1 MNEVFV
7 KLANMSVAAGWLIL
21 AVLVLRLLLKKAP
34 RWITCLL
41 WALVA
46 VRLVCPFSFLSPV
59 SAYQVAAPSAVQE
72 SGSVEYFQY
81 VHAGG
86 DKPSIQWDMADLR
99 PAEIAPVQQE
109 TAAADTSRTVTLYM
123 PPFVTIW
130 LAVGGALLL
139 YGLASTLR
147 LRYRV
152 REGMCLR
159 ENIWLCDAVTSPF
172 LLGILRPRIYLPSGM
187 DERQMDYVLAHEQAH
202 LHRGDQ
208 VWKPLGYLLLAVH
221 WFNPLVWVAYWLFC
235 RDIEAACDE
244 RVVRSMGVEDK
255 KAYSMALL
263 TCSQGRRMVL
273 ACPVAFGEVGVKSRI
288 KAVLHYKK
296 PSFWMVLAAVLV
308 CIVVAVCFLTD
319 PVGVRGQ
326 VTFGPQNADQRQTAL
341 SLSLDDAALDMVVY
355 NEWWDGG
362 QCFSTRQMV
371 VTRYDSS
378 LILRMEQQEQM
389 AGITT
394 ILETDGKNTAEC
406 IGHELY
412 GPPQEMRF
420 VTCDEGTRRSVK
432 AGDRMVLA
440 VLACDYGKGI
450 PSLDCRTLERKPELL
465 EQLDYAI
472 VLRAEFVESD
482 LTSREEILGQ
492 DTDSAHEYLLPSMKW
507 PIAVEI
513 EGIDDPGSVT
523 QDLDGFIKNNQ
534 WVTHPVEDTAEPE
547 LQSPYIVLHARSG
560 DVLYID
566 SSADYRMLWVT
577 QESGTATAY
586 SGDMTGDEI
595 IDALSGWAWRVK
607 KGISRSR
614 ELVPDAETFFTRFI
628 NGDFRGDIY
637 AAQEFGGDQ
646 MPFFTLMDMLTD
658 YVSSHTLTDE
668 QYRIL
673 MLNTDGLDGA
683 YASGYGYVLEQAYRR
698 DPAAYLR
705 VWSTLTYDQQKAIP
719 WGEENI
725 LPRPAELRWSA
736 DQNAMAYPYMT
747 VNGGGTVFYMEI
759 SDELAGRIA
768 QRVEE
773 NVKLGGFE
781 PPQFTNGWGSADHS
795 WTAER
800 AEVFVRLYDG
810 GSYGVYR
817 GDGGVWGLS
826 AEGNMVQADAEV
838 QELLGLIAQLTGWQ
852 TINGRGAFSDLTKA
866 ELIYNDRVLHTVT
879 DSDHLRQLQNLLQ
892 NGMQDTFA
900 AKTPMERVQLR
911 LTRGDGSQISV
922 LLDPDSPRIYLPPF
936 YYYEYNDYESTGTQ
950 PLLDALGLTA
960 WPAEVANEDSG
971 PWLTALLNEL
981 VPLPGADSA
990 E

>member
-46 VRLVCPFSFLSPV
+46 VRLVCPVSLQSPV
-59 SAYQVAAPSAVQE
+59 SAYQVATPAAVQD
-72 SGSVEYFQY
+72 SGGVTYFQY
-81 VHAGG
+81 VHTSG
-86 DKPSIQWDMADLR
+86 DKPSIQLDVETIR
-99 PAEIAPVQQE
+99 PAGITPVQQD
-109 TAAADTSRTVTLYM
+109 TAADTSHTVTRYM
-123 PPFVTIW
+123 PPYVMIW

-139 YGLASTLR
+139 YGLVSTLR

-152 REGMCLR
+152 REGMRLR

-187 DERQMDYVLAHEQAH
+187 DERQMDYVLAHEHAH
-202 LHRGDQ
+202 LRRGDHI
-208 VWKPLGYLLLAVH
+208 WKPLGYLLLAVH

-235 RDIEAACDE
+235 RDIETACDE

-296 PSFWMVLAAVLV
+296 PGFWIVLAAVLA

-319 PVGVRGQ
+319 PMGVRGQ
-326 VTFGPQNADQRQTAL
+326 VTYGPQDADRRQTEI

-378 LILRMEQQEQM
+378 LTLRMEQQEQM

-394 ILETDGKNTAEC
+394 VLEADGKNTAER

-450 PSLDCRTLERKPELL
+450 PSLDCRTLERQPELL
-465 EQLDYAI
+465 EQLDYAV
-472 VLRAEFVESD
+472 VLRAEFIKSD
-482 LTSREEILGQ
+482 FTPPEEILGQ
-492 DTDSAHEYLLPSMKW
+492 DTDSAHEIMLPVMNW
-507 PIAVEI
+507 PVDVEI
-513 EGIDDPGSVT
+513 KGIDDPGSVT
-523 QDLDGFIKNNQ
+523 QDFDSFIKNNK
-534 WVTHPVEDTAEPE
+534 WVVHPVEDTAAPE
-547 LQSPYIVLHARSG
+547 LQSPYIVLHGLYG
-560 DVLYID
+560 DALYID
-566 SSADYRMLWVT
+566 SSADYTMLWVR
-577 QESGTATAY
+577 QEYGASAY
-586 SGDMTGDEI
+586 SGDMTGREMVE
-595 IDALSGWAWRVK
+595 ALSGWAWRIK
-607 KGISRSR
+607 KGISRSK
-614 ELVPDAETFFTRFI
+614 ELVPDAETFFTRFV

-637 AAQEFGGDQ
+637 GAQEVDGGDQ
-646 MPFFTLMDMLTD
+646 MPFFTLMGMLKD
-658 YVSSHTLTDE
+658 YVNSHALTEE
-668 QYRIL
+668 QYRVL

-683 YASGYGYVLEQAYRR
+683 YSSGYSYVLEQAYRR
-698 DPAAYLR
+698 DPEAYLR

-719 WGEENI
+719 WGEEDI

-736 DQNAMAYPYMT
+736 DQNAMTYPYMT

-879 DSDHLRQLQNLLQ
+879 DSDHLQQLQNLLQ

-911 LTRGDGSQISV
+911 MTRSDGSQVSV
-922 LLDPDSPRIYLPPF
+922 LVDPDTPRIFLPPF
-936 YYYEYNDYESTGTQ
+936 YYYRYNDYESTGSL
-950 PLLDALGLTA
+950 PLLEALGLTE
-960 WPAEVANEDSG
+960 WPAEVANEDCG
-971 PWLTALLNEL
+971 PWLTALLNKL

-990 E
+990 G

>member
-46 VRLVCPFSFLSPV
+46 VRLVCPVSLQSPV
-59 SAYQVAAPSAVQE
+59 SAYQVATPAAVQD
-72 SGSVEYFQY
+72 SGGVTYFQY
-81 VHAGG
+81 VHTSG
-86 DKPSIQWDMADLR
+86 DKPSIQLDVETIR
-99 PAEIAPVQQE
+99 PAGITPVQQD
-109 TAAADTSRTVTLYM
+109 TAADTSHTVTRYM
-123 PPFVTIW
+123 PPYVMIW

-139 YGLASTLR
+139 YGLVSTLR

-152 REGMCLR
+152 REGMRLR

-187 DERQMDYVLAHEQAH
+187 DERQMDYVLAHEHAH
-202 LHRGDQ
+202 LRRGDHI
-208 VWKPLGYLLLAVH
+208 WKPLGYLLLAVH

-235 RDIEAACDE
+235 RDIETACDE

-296 PSFWMVLAAVLV
+296 PGFWIVLAAVLA

-319 PVGVRGQ
+319 PMGVRGQ
-326 VTFGPQNADQRQTAL
+326 VTYGPQDADRRQTEI
-341 SLSLDDAALDMVVY
+341 SLSLDDAALDMVIY
-355 NEWWDGG
+355 NDWWDSG
-362 QCFSTRQMV
+362 QCISTRQLTA
-371 VTRYDSS
+371 TRYDSS
-378 LILRMEQQEQM
+378 LTIRMEEQEQM

-394 ILETDGKNTAEC
+394 ILEADGGNAAERM
-406 IGHELY
+406 GHELY

-420 VTCDEGTRRSVK
+420 VTCDEGTRRSVQ
-432 AGDRMVLA
+432 AGDQVILA

-450 PSLDCRTLERKPELL
+450 PSLDCRTLERQPELL
-465 EQLDYAI
+465 EQLDYAV
-472 VLRAEFVESD
+472 VLRAEFIKSD
-482 LTSREEILGQ
+482 FTSPEEILGQ
-492 DTDSAHEYLLPSMKW
+492 DTDSAHEIMLPVMNW
-507 PIAVEI
+507 PVDVEI
-513 EGIDDPGSVT
+513 KGIDDPGSVT
-523 QDLDGFIKNNQ
+523 QDFDSFIKNNK
-534 WVTHPVEDTAEPE
+534 WVVHPVEDTAAPE
-547 LQSPYIVLHARSG
+547 LQSPYIVLHGLYG
-560 DVLYID
+560 DALYID
-566 SSADYRMLWVT
+566 SSADYTMLWVR
-577 QESGTATAY
+577 QEYGASAY
-586 SGDMTGDEI
+586 SGDMTGREMVE
-595 IDALSGWAWRVK
+595 ALSGWAWRIK
-607 KGISRSR
+607 KGISRSK
-614 ELVPDAETFFTRFI
+614 ELVPDAETFFTRFV

-637 AAQEFGGDQ
+637 GAQEVDGGDQ
-646 MPFFTLMDMLTD
+646 MPFFTLMGMLKD
-658 YVSSHTLTDE
+658 YVNSHALTDE
-668 QYRIL
+668 QYRVL

-683 YASGYGYVLEQAYRR
+683 YSSGYSYVLEQAYRR
-698 DPAAYLR
+698 DPEAYLR

-719 WGEENI
+719 WGEEDI

-736 DQNAMAYPYMT
+736 DQNAMTYPYMT

-911 LTRGDGSQISV
+911 MTRSDGSQVSV
-922 LLDPDSPRIYLPPF
+922 LVDPDTPRIFLPPF
-936 YYYEYNDYESTGTQ
+936 YYYRYNDYESTGSL
-950 PLLDALGLTA
+950 PLLEALGLTE
-960 WPAEVANEDSG
+960 WPAEVANEDCG
-971 PWLTALLNEL
+971 PWLTALLNKL

-990 E
+990 G

>member
-46 VRLVCPFSFLSPV
+46 VRLVCPVSLQSPV
-59 SAYQVAAPSAVQE
+59 SAYQVATPAAVQD
-72 SGSVEYFQY
+72 SGGVTYFQY
-81 VHAGG
+81 VHTSG
-86 DKPSIQWDMADLR
+86 DKPSIQLDVETIR
-99 PAEIAPVQQE
+99 PAGITPVQQD
-109 TAAADTSRTVTLYM
+109 TAADTSHTVTRYM
-123 PPFVTIW
+123 PPYVMIW

-139 YGLASTLR
+139 YGLVSTLR

-152 REGMCLR
+152 REGMRLR

-187 DERQMDYVLAHEQAH
+187 DERQMDYVLAHEHAH
-202 LHRGDQ
+202 LRRGDHI
-208 VWKPLGYLLLAVH
+208 WKPLGYLLLAVH

-235 RDIEAACDE
+235 RDIETACDE

-296 PSFWMVLAAVLV
+296 PGFWIVLAAVLA

-319 PVGVRGQ
+319 PMGVRGQ
-326 VTFGPQNADQRQTAL
+326 VTYGPQDADRRQTEI
-341 SLSLDDAALDMVVY
+341 SLSLDDAALDMVIY
-355 NEWWDGG
+355 NDWWDSG
-362 QCFSTRQMV
+362 QCISTRQLTA
-371 VTRYDSS
+371 TRYDSS
-378 LILRMEQQEQM
+378 LTIRMEEQEQM

-394 ILETDGKNTAEC
+394 VLEADGGNAAERM
-406 IGHELY
+406 GHELY

-420 VTCDEGTRRSVK
+420 VTCDEGTRRSVQ
-432 AGDRMVLA
+432 AGDQVILA

-450 PSLDCRTLERKPELL
+450 PSLDCRTLERQPELL
-465 EQLDYAI
+465 EQLDYAV
-472 VLRAEFVESD
+472 VLRAEFIKSD
-482 LTSREEILGQ
+482 FTSPEEILGQ
-492 DTDSAHEYLLPSMKW
+492 DTDSAHEIMLPVMNW
-507 PIAVEI
+507 PVDVEI
-513 EGIDDPGSVT
+513 KGIDDPGSVT
-523 QDLDGFIKNNQ
+523 QDFDSFIKNNK
-534 WVTHPVEDTAEPE
+534 WVMHPVEDTAAPE
-547 LQSPYIVLHARSG
+547 LQSPYIVLHGLYG
-560 DVLYID
+560 DALYID
-566 SSADYRMLWVT
+566 SSADYTMLWVR
-577 QESGTATAY
+577 QEYGASAY
-586 SGDMTGDEI
+586 SGDMTGREMVE
-595 IDALSGWAWRVK
+595 ALSGWAWRIK
-607 KGISRSR
+607 KGISRSK
-614 ELVPDAETFFTRFI
+614 ELVPDAETFFTRFV

-637 AAQEFGGDQ
+637 GAQEVDGGDQ
-646 MPFFTLMDMLTD
+646 MPFFTLMGMLKD
-658 YVSSHTLTDE
+658 YVNSHALTDE
-668 QYRIL
+668 QYRVL

-683 YASGYGYVLEQAYRR
+683 YSSGYSYVLEQAYRR
-698 DPAAYLR
+698 DPEAYLR

-719 WGEENI
+719 WGEEDI

-736 DQNAMAYPYMT
+736 DQNAMTYPYMT

-838 QELLGLIAQLTGWQ
+838 QDLLGLIAQLTGWQ

-911 LTRGDGSQISV
+911 MTRSDGSQVSV
-922 LLDPDSPRIYLPPF
+922 LVDPDTPRIFLPPF
-936 YYYEYNDYESTGTQ
+936 YYYRYNDYESTGSL
-950 PLLDALGLTA
+950 PLLEALGLTE
-960 WPAEVANEDSG
+960 WPAEVANEDCG
-971 PWLTALLNEL
+971 PWLTALLNKL

-990 E
+990 G

>member
-46 VRLVCPFSFLSPV
+46 VRLVCPVSLQSPV
-59 SAYQVAAPSAVQE
+59 SAYQVATPAAVQD
-72 SGSVEYFQY
+72 SGGVTYFQY
-81 VHAGG
+81 VHTSG
-86 DKPSIQWDMADLR
+86 DKPSIQLDVETIR
-99 PAEIAPVQQE
+99 PAGITPVQQD
-109 TAAADTSRTVTLYM
+109 TAADTFHIVTRYM
-123 PPFVTIW
+123 PPYVMIW

-139 YGLASTLR
+139 YGLVSTLR

-152 REGMCLR
+152 REGMRLR

-187 DERQMDYVLAHEQAH
+187 DERQMDYVLAHEHAH
-202 LHRGDQ
+202 LRRGDHI
-208 VWKPLGYLLLAVH
+208 WKPLGYLLLAVH

-235 RDIEAACDE
+235 RDIETACDE

-296 PSFWMVLAAVLV
+296 PGSWIVLAAVLA

-319 PVGVRGQ
+319 PMGVRGQ
-326 VTFGPQNADQRQTAL
+326 VTYGPQDADRRQTEI
-341 SLSLDDAALDMVVY
+341 SLSLDDAALDMVIY
-355 NEWWDGG
+355 NDWWDSG
-362 QCFSTRQMV
+362 QCISTRQMTA
-371 VTRYDSS
+371 TRYDSS
-378 LILRMEQQEQM
+378 LTIRMEEQEQM

-394 ILETDGKNTAEC
+394 VLEADGGNAAERM
-406 IGHELY
+406 GHELY

-420 VTCDEGTRRSVK
+420 VTCDEGTQRSVQ
-432 AGDRMVLA
+432 AGDQMVLA

-450 PSLDCRTLERKPELL
+450 PSLDCRTLERQPELL

-472 VLRAEFVESD
+472 VLRAEFIKSD
-482 LTSREEILGQ
+482 FTSPEEILGQ
-492 DTDSAHEYLLPSMKW
+492 DTDSAHEIMLPVMNW
-507 PIAVEI
+507 PVDVEI
-513 EGIDDPGSVT
+513 KGIDDPGSVT
-523 QDLDGFIKNNQ
+523 QDFDSFIKNNK
-534 WVTHPVEDTAEPE
+534 WVMHPVEDTAAPE
-547 LQSPYIVLHARSG
+547 LQSPYIVLHGLYG
-560 DVLYID
+560 DALYID
-566 SSADYRMLWVT
+566 SAADYTMLWVR
-577 QESGTATAY
+577 QEYGASAY
-586 SGDMTGDEI
+586 SGDMTGREMVE
-595 IDALSGWAWRVK
+595 ALSGWAWRIK
-607 KGISRSR
+607 KGISRSK
-614 ELVPDAETFFTRFI
+614 ELVPDAETFFTRFV

-637 AAQEFGGDQ
+637 GVQEVDGGDQ
-646 MPFFTLMDMLTD
+646 MPFFTLMSMLKD
-658 YVSSHTLTDE
+658 YVNSHALTDE
-668 QYRIL
+668 QYRVL

-683 YASGYGYVLEQAYRR
+683 YSSGYSYVLEQAYRR
-698 DPAAYLR
+698 DPEAYLR

-719 WGEENI
+719 WGEEDI

-736 DQNAMAYPYMT
+736 DQNAMTYPYMT
-747 VNGGGTVFYMEI
+747 VNGGGTVFYMEVP
-759 SDELAGRIA
+759 DELAARIA
-768 QRVEE
+768 QRLEE

-911 LTRGDGSQISV
+911 MTRSDGSQVSV
-922 LLDPDSPRIYLPPF
+922 LVDPDTPRIFLPPF
-936 YYYEYNDYESTGTQ
+936 YYYRYNDYESTGSL
-950 PLLDALGLTA
+950 PLLEALGLTE
-960 WPAEVANEDSG
+960 WPAEVANEDCG

-990 E
+990 G

>member
-46 VRLVCPFSFLSPV
+46 VRLVCPVSLQSPV
-59 SAYQVAAPSAVQE
+59 SAYQVATPAAVQD
-72 SGSVEYFQY
+72 SGGVTYFQY
-81 VHAGG
+81 IHTSG
-86 DKPSIQWDMADLR
+86 DKPSIQLDVETIR
-99 PAEIAPVQQE
+99 PAGITPVQQD
-109 TAAADTSRTVTLYM
+109 TAADTSHTVTRYM
-123 PPFVTIW
+123 PPYVIIW

-139 YGLASTLR
+139 YGLVSTLR

-152 REGMCLR
+152 REGMRLR

-187 DERQMDYVLAHEQAH
+187 DERQMDYVLAHEHAH
-202 LHRGDQ
+202 LRRGDHI
-208 VWKPLGYLLLAVH
+208 WKPLGYLLLAVH

-235 RDIEAACDE
+235 RDIETACDE

-296 PSFWMVLAAVLV
+296 PGFWIVLAAVLA

-319 PVGVRGQ
+319 PMGVRGQ
-326 VTFGPQNADQRQTAL
+326 VTYGPQDADRRQTEI
-341 SLSLDDAALDMVVY
+341 SLSLDDAALDMVIY
-355 NEWWDGG
+355 NDWWDSG
-362 QCFSTRQMV
+362 QCISTRQLTA
-371 VTRYDSS
+371 TRYDSS
-378 LILRMEQQEQM
+378 LTIRMEEQEQM

-394 ILETDGKNTAEC
+394 VLEADGGNAAERM
-406 IGHELY
+406 GHELY

-420 VTCDEGTRRSVK
+420 VTCDEGTRRSVQ
-432 AGDRMVLA
+432 AGDQVILA

-450 PSLDCRTLERKPELL
+450 PSLDCRTLERQPELL

-482 LTSREEILGQ
+482 LTSREEIVGQ
-492 DTDSAHEYLLPSMKW
+492 DTDSAHEYLLTSMKW

-523 QDLDGFIKNNQ
+523 QDFDSFIKNNK
-534 WVTHPVEDTAEPE
+534 WVVHPVEDTAAPE
-547 LQSPYIVLHARSG
+547 LQSPYIVLHGLYG
-560 DVLYID
+560 DALYID
-566 SSADYRMLWVT
+566 SSVDYTMLWVR
-577 QESGTATAY
+577 QEYGASAY
-586 SGDMTGDEI
+586 SGDMTGREMVE
-595 IDALSGWAWRVK
+595 ALSGWAWRIK
-607 KGISRSR
+607 KGISRSK
-614 ELVPDAETFFTRFI
+614 ELVPDAETFFTRFV

-637 AAQEFGGDQ
+637 GAQEVDGGDQ
-646 MPFFTLMDMLTD
+646 MPFFTLMGMLKD
-658 YVSSHTLTDE
+658 YVNSHALTEE
-668 QYRIL
+668 QYRVL

-683 YASGYGYVLEQAYRR
+683 YSSGYSYVLEQAYRR
-698 DPAAYLR
+698 DPEAYLR

-719 WGEENI
+719 WGEEDI

-736 DQNAMAYPYMT
+736 DQNAMTYPYMT

-911 LTRGDGSQISV
+911 MTRSDGSQVSV
-922 LLDPDSPRIYLPPF
+922 LVDPDTPRIFLPPF
-936 YYYEYNDYESTGTQ
+936 YYYRYNDYESTGSL
-950 PLLDALGLTA
+950 PLLEALGLTE
-960 WPAEVANEDSG
+960 WPAEVANEDCG

-990 E
+990 G

>member
-46 VRLVCPFSFLSPV
+46 VRLVCPVSLQSPV
-59 SAYQVAAPSAVQE
+59 SAYQVATPAAVQD
-72 SGSVEYFQY
+72 SGGVTYFQY
-81 VHAGG
+81 VHTSG

-99 PAEIAPVQQE
+99 PAGITTVQQD
-109 TAAADTSRTVTLYM
+109 TAADTSHTVTRYM
-123 PPFVTIW
+123 PPYVMIW

-139 YGLASTLR
+139 YGLVSTLR

-152 REGMCLR
+152 REGMRLR

-172 LLGILRPRIYLPSGM
+172 LLGILRPSIYLPSGM
-187 DERQMDYVLAHEQAH
+187 DERQMDYVLAHEHAH
-202 LHRGDQ
+202 LRRGDHI
-208 VWKPLGYLLLAVH
+208 WKPLGYLLLAVH

-235 RDIEAACDE
+235 RDIETACDE

-296 PSFWMVLAAVLV
+296 PGFWIVLAAVLA

-319 PVGVRGQ
+319 PMGVRGQ
-326 VTFGPQNADQRQTAL
+326 VTYGPQDADRRQTEI
-341 SLSLDDAALDMVVY
+341 SLSLDDAALDMVIY
-355 NEWWDGG
+355 NDWWDSG
-362 QCFSTRQMV
+362 QCISTRQLTA
-371 VTRYDSS
+371 TRYDSS
-378 LILRMEQQEQM
+378 LTIRMEEQEQM

-394 ILETDGKNTAEC
+394 VLEADGGNAAERM
-406 IGHELY
+406 GHELY

-420 VTCDEGTRRSVK
+420 VTCDEGTRRSVQ
-432 AGDRMVLA
+432 AGDQVILA

-450 PSLDCRTLERKPELL
+450 PSLDCRTLERQPELL
-465 EQLDYAI
+465 EQLDYAV
-472 VLRAEFVESD
+472 VLRAEFIKSD
-482 LTSREEILGQ
+482 FTSPEEILGQ
-492 DTDSAHEYLLPSMKW
+492 DTDSAHEIMLPVMNW
-507 PIAVEI
+507 PVDVEI
-513 EGIDDPGSVT
+513 KGIDDPGSVT
-523 QDLDGFIKNNQ
+523 QDFDSFIKNNK
-534 WVTHPVEDTAEPE
+534 WVMHPVEDTAAPE
-547 LQSPYIVLHARSG
+547 LQSPYIVLHGLYG

-566 SSADYRMLWVT
+566 SSADYTMLWVR
-577 QESGTATAY
+577 QEYGASAY
-586 SGDMTGDEI
+586 SGDMTGREMVE
-595 IDALSGWAWRVK
+595 ALSGWAWRIK
-607 KGISRSR
+607 KGISRSK
-614 ELVPDAETFFTRFI
+614 ELVPDAETFFTRFV

-637 AAQEFGGDQ
+637 GVQEVDGGDQ
-646 MPFFTLMDMLTD
+646 MPFFTLMGMLKD
-658 YVSSHTLTDE
+658 YVNSHALTEE
-668 QYRIL
+668 QYRVL

-683 YASGYGYVLEQAYRR
+683 YSSGYSYVLEQAYRR
-698 DPAAYLR
+698 DPEAYLR

-719 WGEENI
+719 WGEEDI

-736 DQNAMAYPYMT
+736 DQNAMTYPYMT

-911 LTRGDGSQISV
+911 MTRSDGSQVSV
-922 LLDPDSPRIYLPPF
+922 LVDPDTPRIFLPPF
-936 YYYEYNDYESTGTQ
+936 YYYRYNDYESTGSL
-950 PLLDALGLTA
+950 PLLEALGLTE
-960 WPAEVANEDSG
+960 WPAEVANEDCG
-971 PWLTALLNEL
+971 PWLTALLNKL

-990 E
+990 G

>member
-46 VRLVCPFSFLSPV
+46 VRLVCPVSLQSPV
-59 SAYQVAAPSAVQE
+59 SAYQVATPAAVQD
-72 SGSVEYFQY
+72 SGGVTYFQY
-81 VHAGG
+81 VHTSG
-86 DKPSIQWDMADLR
+86 DKPSIQLDVETIR
-99 PAEIAPVQQE
+99 PAGITPVQQD
-109 TAAADTSRTVTLYM
+109 TAADTSHTVTRYM
-123 PPFVTIW
+123 PPYVMIW

-139 YGLASTLR
+139 YGLVSTLR

-152 REGMCLR
+152 REGMRLR

-187 DERQMDYVLAHEQAH
+187 DERQMDYVLAHEHAH
-202 LHRGDQ
+202 LRRGDHI
-208 VWKPLGYLLLAVH
+208 WKPLGYLLLAVH

-235 RDIEAACDE
+235 RDIETACDE

-296 PSFWMVLAAVLV
+296 PGFWIVLAAVLA

-319 PVGVRGQ
+319 PMGVRGQ
-326 VTFGPQNADQRQTAL
+326 VTYGPQDADRRQTEI
-341 SLSLDDAALDMVVY
+341 SLSLDDAALDMVIY
-355 NEWWDGG
+355 NDWWDSG
-362 QCFSTRQMV
+362 QCISTRQLTA
-371 VTRYDSS
+371 TRYDSS
-378 LILRMEQQEQM
+378 LTIRMEEQEQM

-394 ILETDGKNTAEC
+394 VLEADGGNAAERM
-406 IGHELY
+406 GHELY

-420 VTCDEGTRRSVK
+420 VTCDEGTRRSVQ
-432 AGDRMVLA
+432 AGDQVILA

-450 PSLDCRTLERKPELL
+450 PSLDCRTLERQPELL
-465 EQLDYAI
+465 EQLDYAV
-472 VLRAEFVESD
+472 VLRAEFIKSD
-482 LTSREEILGQ
+482 FTSPEEILGQ
-492 DTDSAHEYLLPSMKW
+492 DTDSAHEIMLPVMNW
-507 PIAVEI
+507 PVDVEI
-513 EGIDDPGSVT
+513 KGIDDPGSVT
-523 QDLDGFIKNNQ
+523 QDFDSFIKNNK
-534 WVTHPVEDTAEPE
+534 WVMHPVEDTAAPE
-547 LQSPYIVLHARSG
+547 LQSPYIVLHGLYG
-560 DVLYID
+560 DALYID
-566 SSADYRMLWVT
+566 SSADYTMLWVR
-577 QESGTATAY
+577 QEYGASAY
-586 SGDMTGDEI
+586 SGDMTGREMVE
-595 IDALSGWAWRVK
+595 ALSGWAWRIK
-607 KGISRSR
+607 KGISRSK
-614 ELVPDAETFFTRFI
+614 ELVPDAETFFTRFV

-637 AAQEFGGDQ
+637 GAQEVDGGDQ
-646 MPFFTLMDMLTD
+646 MPFFTLMGMLKD
-658 YVSSHTLTDE
+658 YVNSHALTDE

-683 YASGYGYVLEQAYRR
+683 YSSGYSYVLEQAYRR
-698 DPAAYLR
+698 DPEAYLR

-719 WGEENI
+719 WGEEDI

-838 QELLGLIAQLTGWQ
+838 QDLLGLIAQLTGWQ

-911 LTRGDGSQISV
+911 MTRSDGSQVSV
-922 LLDPDSPRIYLPPF
+922 LVDPDTPRIFLPPF
-936 YYYEYNDYESTGTQ
+936 YYYRYNDYESTGAL
-950 PLLDALGLTA
+950 PLLEALGLTE
-960 WPAEVANEDSG
+960 WPAEVANEDCG
-971 PWLTALLNEL
+971 PWLTALLNKL

-990 E
+990 G

>member
-46 VRLVCPFSFLSPV
+46 VRLVCPASLQSPV
-59 SAYQVAAPSAVQE
+59 SAYQVATPAAVQD
-72 SGSVEYFQY
+72 SGGVTYFQY
-81 VHAGG
+81 VHTSG
-86 DKPSIQWDMADLR
+86 DKPSIQLDVETIR
-99 PAEIAPVQQE
+99 PAGITPVQQD
-109 TAAADTSRTVTLYM
+109 TAADTSHTVTRYM
-123 PPFVTIW
+123 PPYVMIW

-139 YGLASTLR
+139 YGLVSTLR

-152 REGMCLR
+152 REGMRLR

-187 DERQMDYVLAHEQAH
+187 DERQMDYVLAHEHAH
-202 LHRGDQ
+202 LRRGDHI
-208 VWKPLGYLLLAVH
+208 WKPLGYLLLAVH

-235 RDIEAACDE
+235 RDIETACDE

-296 PSFWMVLAAVLV
+296 PGFWIVLAAVLA

-319 PVGVRGQ
+319 PMGVRGQ
-326 VTFGPQNADQRQTAL
+326 VTYGPQDADRRQTEI

-378 LILRMEQQEQM
+378 LTLRMEQQEQM

-394 ILETDGKNTAEC
+394 ILETDGKNTAER

-420 VTCDEGTRRSVK
+420 VTCDEGTRRSVQ
-432 AGDRMVLA
+432 AGDQVILA

-482 LTSREEILGQ
+482 LTSREEIVGQ
-492 DTDSAHEYLLPSMKW
+492 DTDSAHEYLLTSMKW

-586 SGDMTGDEI
+586 SGDMTGREMVE
-595 IDALSGWAWRVK
+595 ALSGWAWRVK

-646 MPFFTLMDMLTD
+646 MPFFALMDMLKD
-658 YVSSHTLTDE
+658 YVNSHALTEE
-668 QYRIL
+668 QYRVL

-683 YASGYGYVLEQAYRR
+683 YSSGYSNVLEQAYRR
-698 DPAAYLR
+698 DPEAYLR

-736 DQNAMAYPYMT
+736 DQNAMTYPYMT

-911 LTRGDGSQISV
+911 MTRGDGSQVSV
-922 LLDPDSPRIYLPPF
+922 LVDPDTPRIFLPPF
-936 YYYEYNDYESTGTQ
+936 YYYRYNDYESTGSL
-950 PLLDALGLTA
+950 PLLEALGLTE
-960 WPAEVANEDSG
+960 WPAEVANEDCG
-971 PWLTALLNEL
+971 PWLTALLNKL

-990 E
+990 G

>member
-46 VRLVCPFSFLSPV
+46 VRLVCPVSLQSPV
-59 SAYQVAAPSAVQE
+59 SAYQVATPAAVQD
-72 SGSVEYFQY
+72 SGGVTYFQY
-81 VHAGG
+81 VHTSG
-86 DKPSIQWDMADLR
+86 DKPSIQLDVETIR
-99 PAEIAPVQQE
+99 PAGITPVQQD
-109 TAAADTSRTVTLYM
+109 TAADTSHTVTRYM
-123 PPFVTIW
+123 PPYVMIW

-139 YGLASTLR
+139 YGLVSTLR

-152 REGMCLR
+152 REGMRLR

-187 DERQMDYVLAHEQAH
+187 DERQMDYVLAHEHAH
-202 LHRGDQ
+202 LRRGDHI
-208 VWKPLGYLLLAVH
+208 WKPLGYLLLAVH

-235 RDIEAACDE
+235 RDIETACDE

-296 PSFWMVLAAVLV
+296 PGFWIVLAAVLA

-319 PVGVRGQ
+319 PMGVRGQ
-326 VTFGPQNADQRQTAL
+326 VTYGPQDADRRQTEI
-341 SLSLDDAALDMVVY
+341 SLSLDDAALDMVIY
-355 NEWWDGG
+355 NDWWDSG
-362 QCFSTRQMV
+362 QCISTRQLTA
-371 VTRYDSS
+371 TRYDSS
-378 LILRMEQQEQM
+378 LTIRMEEQEQM

-394 ILETDGKNTAEC
+394 VLEADGGNAAERM
-406 IGHELY
+406 GHELY

-420 VTCDEGTRRSVK
+420 VTCDEGTRRSVQ
-432 AGDRMVLA
+432 AGDQVILA

-450 PSLDCRTLERKPELL
+450 PSLDCRTLERQPELL
-465 EQLDYAI
+465 ELLDFAV
-472 VLRAEFVESD
+472 VLRAEFIKSD
-482 LTSREEILGQ
+482 FTSPEEILGQ
-492 DTDSAHEYLLPSMKW
+492 DTDSAHEIMLPVMNW
-507 PIAVEI
+507 PVDVEI
-513 EGIDDPGSVT
+513 KGIDDPGSVT
-523 QDLDGFIKNNQ
+523 QDFDSFIKNNK
-534 WVTHPVEDTAEPE
+534 WVMHPVEDTAAPE
-547 LQSPYIVLHARSG
+547 LQSPYIVLHGLYG
-560 DVLYID
+560 DALYID
-566 SSADYRMLWVT
+566 SSADYTMLWVR
-577 QESGTATAY
+577 QEYGASAY
-586 SGDMTGDEI
+586 SGDMTGREMVE
-595 IDALSGWAWRVK
+595 ALSGWAWRIK
-607 KGISRSR
+607 KGISRSK
-614 ELVPDAETFFTRFI
+614 ELVPDAETFFTRFV

-637 AAQEFGGDQ
+637 GAQEVDGGDQ
-646 MPFFTLMDMLTD
+646 MPFFTLMGMLKD
-658 YVSSHTLTDE
+658 YVNSHALTDE
-668 QYRIL
+668 QYRVL

-683 YASGYGYVLEQAYRR
+683 YSSGYSYVLEQAYRR
-698 DPAAYLR
+698 DPEAYLR

-719 WGEENI
+719 WGEEDI

-736 DQNAMAYPYMT
+736 DQNAMTYPYMT

-838 QELLGLIAQLTGWQ
+838 QDLLGLIAQLTGWQ

-911 LTRGDGSQISV
+911 MTRSDGSQVSV
-922 LLDPDSPRIYLPPF
+922 LVDPDTPRIFLPPF
-936 YYYEYNDYESTGTQ
+936 YYYRYNDYESTGSL
-950 PLLDALGLTA
+950 PLLEALGLTE
-960 WPAEVANEDSG
+960 WPAEVANEDCG
-971 PWLTALLNEL
+971 PWLTALLNKL

-990 E
+990 G

>member
-46 VRLVCPFSFLSPV
+46 VRLVCPVSLQSPV
-59 SAYQVAAPSAVQE
+59 SAYQVATPAAVQD
-72 SGSVEYFQY
+72 SGGVTYFQY
-81 VHAGG
+81 VHTSG
-86 DKPSIQWDMADLR
+86 DKPFIQLDVETIR
-99 PAEIAPVQQE
+99 PAGITPVQQD
-109 TAAADTSRTVTLYM
+109 TAADTSHTVTRYM
-123 PPFVTIW
+123 PPYVMIW

-139 YGLASTLR
+139 YGLVSTLR

-152 REGMCLR
+152 REGMRLR

-187 DERQMDYVLAHEQAH
+187 DERQMDYVLAHEHAH
-202 LHRGDQ
+202 LRRGDHI
-208 VWKPLGYLLLAVH
+208 WKPLGYLLLAVH

-235 RDIEAACDE
+235 RDIETACDE

-296 PSFWMVLAAVLV
+296 PGFWIVLAAVLA

-319 PVGVRGQ
+319 PMGVRGQ
-326 VTFGPQNADQRQTAL
+326 VTYGPQDADRRQTEI
-341 SLSLDDAALDMVVY
+341 SLSLDDAALDMVIY
-355 NEWWDGG
+355 NDWWDSG
-362 QCFSTRQMV
+362 QCISTRQLTA
-371 VTRYDSS
+371 TRYDSS
-378 LILRMEQQEQM
+378 LTIRMEEQEQM

-394 ILETDGKNTAEC
+394 VLEADGGNAAERM
-406 IGHELY
+406 GHELY

-420 VTCDEGTRRSVK
+420 VTCDEGTRRSVQ
-432 AGDRMVLA
+432 AGDQVILA

-450 PSLDCRTLERKPELL
+450 PSLDCRTLERQPELL
-465 EQLDYAI
+465 EQLDYAV
-472 VLRAEFVESD
+472 VLRAEFIKSD
-482 LTSREEILGQ
+482 FTSPEKILGQ
-492 DTDSAHEYLLPSMKW
+492 DTDSTHESMLPVMNW
-507 PIAVEI
+507 PVDVEI
-513 EGIDDPGSVT
+513 KGIDDPGSVT
-523 QDLDGFIKNNQ
+523 QDFDSFIKNNK
-534 WVTHPVEDTAEPE
+534 WVMHPVEDTAAPE
-547 LQSPYIVLHARSG
+547 LQSPYIVLHGLYG
-560 DVLYID
+560 DALYID
-566 SSADYRMLWVT
+566 SSADYTMLWVR
-577 QESGTATAY
+577 QEYGASAY
-586 SGDMTGDEI
+586 SGDMTGREMVE
-595 IDALSGWAWRVK
+595 ALSGWAWRIK
-607 KGISRSR
+607 KGISRSK
-614 ELVPDAETFFTRFI
+614 ELVPDAETFFTRFV

-637 AAQEFGGDQ
+637 GAQEVDGGDQ
-646 MPFFTLMDMLTD
+646 MPFFTLMGMLKD
-658 YVSSHTLTDE
+658 YVNSHALTEE
-668 QYRIL
+668 QYRVL

-683 YASGYGYVLEQAYRR
+683 YSSGYSYVLEQAYRR
-698 DPAAYLR
+698 DPEAYLR

-719 WGEENI
+719 WGEEDI

-736 DQNAMAYPYMT
+736 DQNAMTYPYMT

-911 LTRGDGSQISV
+911 MTRSDGSQVSV
-922 LLDPDSPRIYLPPF
+922 LVDPDTPRIFLPPF
-936 YYYEYNDYESTGTQ
+936 YYYRYNDYESTGSL
-950 PLLDALGLTA
+950 PLLEALGLTE
-960 WPAEVANEDSG
+960 WPAEVANEDCG
-971 PWLTALLNEL
+971 PWLTALLNKL

-990 E
+990 G

>member
-46 VRLVCPFSFLSPV
+46 VRLVCPVSLQSPV
-59 SAYQVAAPSAVQE
+59 SAYQVATPAAVQD
-72 SGSVEYFQY
+72 SGGVTYFQY
-81 VHAGG
+81 VHTSG
-86 DKPSIQWDMADLR
+86 DKPFIQLDVETIR
-99 PAEIAPVQQE
+99 PAGITPVQQD
-109 TAAADTSRTVTLYM
+109 TAADTSHTVTRYM
-123 PPFVTIW
+123 PPYVMIW

-139 YGLASTLR
+139 YGLVSTLR

-152 REGMCLR
+152 REGMRLR

-187 DERQMDYVLAHEQAH
+187 DERQMDYVLAHEHAH
-202 LHRGDQ
+202 LRRGDHI
-208 VWKPLGYLLLAVH
+208 WKPLGYLLLAVH

-235 RDIEAACDE
+235 RDIETACDE

-296 PSFWMVLAAVLV
+296 PGFWIVLAAVLA

-319 PVGVRGQ
+319 PMGVRGQ
-326 VTFGPQNADQRQTAL
+326 VTYGPQDADRRQTEI
-341 SLSLDDAALDMVVY
+341 SLSLDDAALDMVIY
-355 NEWWDGG
+355 NDWWDSG
-362 QCFSTRQMV
+362 QCISTRQLTA
-371 VTRYDSS
+371 TRYDSS
-378 LILRMEQQEQM
+378 LTIRMEEQEQM

-394 ILETDGKNTAEC
+394 VLEADGGNAAERM
-406 IGHELY
+406 GHELY

-420 VTCDEGTRRSVK
+420 VTCDEGTRRSVQ
-432 AGDRMVLA
+432 AGDQVILA

-450 PSLDCRTLERKPELL
+450 PSLDCRTLERQPELL
-465 EQLDYAI
+465 EQLDYAV
-472 VLRAEFVESD
+472 VLRAEFIKSD
-482 LTSREEILGQ
+482 FTSPEKILGQ
-492 DTDSAHEYLLPSMKW
+492 DTDSAHEIMLPVMNW
-507 PIAVEI
+507 PVDVEI
-513 EGIDDPGSVT
+513 KGIDDPGSVT
-523 QDLDGFIKNNQ
+523 QDFDSFIKNNK
-534 WVTHPVEDTAEPE
+534 WVMHPVENTAAPE
-547 LQSPYIVLHARSG
+547 LQSPYIVLHGLYG
-560 DVLYID
+560 DALYID
-566 SSADYRMLWVT
+566 SSADYTMLWVR
-577 QESGTATAY
+577 QEYGASAY
-586 SGDMTGDEI
+586 SGDMTGREMVE
-595 IDALSGWAWRVK
+595 ALSGWAWRIK
-607 KGISRSR
+607 KGISRSK
-614 ELVPDAETFFTRFI
+614 ELVPDAETFFTRFV

-637 AAQEFGGDQ
+637 GAQEVDGGDQ
-646 MPFFTLMDMLTD
+646 MPFFTLMGMLKD
-658 YVSSHTLTDE
+658 YVNSHALTEE
-668 QYRIL
+668 QYRVL

-683 YASGYGYVLEQAYRR
+683 YSSGYSYVLEQAYRR
-698 DPAAYLR
+698 DPEAYLR

-719 WGEENI
+719 WGEEDI

-736 DQNAMAYPYMT
+736 DQNAMTYPYMT

-911 LTRGDGSQISV
+911 MTRSDGSQVSV
-922 LLDPDSPRIYLPPF
+922 LVDPDTPRIFLPPF
-936 YYYEYNDYESTGTQ
+936 YYYRYNDYESTGSL
-950 PLLDALGLTA
+950 PLLEALGLTE
-960 WPAEVANEDSG
+960 WPAEVANEDCG
-971 PWLTALLNEL
+971 PWLTALLNKL

-990 E
+990 G

>member
-46 VRLVCPFSFLSPV
+46 VRLVCPFSFPSPV
-59 SAYQVAAPSAVQE
+59 SAYQVAAPAAVQD
-72 SGSVEYFQY
+72 SGGVEYFQY

-86 DKPSIQWDMADLR
+86 DKPSIQLDVETIR
-99 PAEIAPVQQE
+99 PAEITPAQQE
-109 TAAADTSRTVTLYM
+109 TAAVTSHTVIRYL
-123 PPFVTIW
+123 PPYVTIW

-139 YGLASTLR
+139 YGLVSTLR

-152 REGMCLR
+152 REGMRLR

-187 DERQMDYVLAHEQAH
+187 DERQMDYVLAHEHAH
-202 LHRGDQ
+202 LRRGDQ
-208 VWKPLGYLLLAVH
+208 LWKPLGYLLLAIH

-235 RDIEAACDE
+235 RDIETACDE

-296 PSFWMVLAAVLV
+296 PGFWIVLAAVLA

-319 PVGVRGQ
+319 PMGVSGEL
-326 VTFGPQNADQRQTAL
+326 TYGPQDADQRQTAL
-341 SLSLDDAALDMVVY
+341 SLALDDAALDMVIY

-362 QCFSTRQMV
+362 QCFSQQQLV
-371 VTRYDSS
+371 VNRYDSS
-378 LILRMEQQEQM
+378 LTIRMEEQEQM

-394 ILETDGKNTAEC
+394 VLEMDGRNGAER

-420 VTCDEGTRRSVK
+420 VTCAEGTRRSVQ
-432 AGDRMVLA
+432 AGDQMVLA
-440 VLACDYGKGI
+440 VLVCDYGKGI

-482 LTSREEILGQ
+482 LTSQEEILGQ
-492 DTDSAHEYLLPSMKW
+492 DTDSARQYLLPAMEW

-523 QDLDGFIKNNQ
+523 QDLDSFIKNNQ
-534 WVTHPVEDTAEPE
+534 WVMHPVGDTAAPE
-547 LQSPYIVLHARSG
+547 LQSPYIVLHARYG
-560 DVLYID
+560 GVLYID
-566 SSADYRMLWVT
+566 SSTDHRMLWVT
-577 QESGTATAY
+577 QEPGAATAY
-586 SGDMTGDEI
+586 SGDMTGREMVE
-595 IDALSGWAWRVK
+595 ALSGWAWQVK
-607 KGISRSR
+607 KGISRSK
-614 ELVPDAETFFTRFI
+614 ELVPDAATFYERFP
-628 NGDFRGDIY
+628 NGGFRWDIY
-637 AAQEFGGDQ
+637 TDGNDPMMLIDLLRRDVQSGDLTAERCR
-646 MPFFTLMDMLTD
+646 TLL
-658 YVSSHTLTDE
+658 
-668 QYRIL
+668 
-673 MLNTDGLDGA
+673 LNTAKLDGA
-683 YASGYGYVLEQAYRR
+683 YAEGYAAVLTEAYRK
-698 DPAAYLR
+698 DEAAYMQAWR
-705 VWSTLTYDQQKAIP
+705 GLTYQQQSAVP
-719 WGEENI
+719 ADLDGV

-736 DQNAMAYPYMT
+736 DQNAMTYPYMS

-759 SDELAGRIA
+759 PDELAARIA

-838 QELLGLIAQLTGWQ
+838 RELLGLIAQLTGWQ
-852 TINGRGAFSDLTKA
+852 TINGRETFSSLTKA
-866 ELIYNDRVLHTVT
+866 ELIYNGQVLHTVT

-911 LTRGDGSQISV
+911 MTRSDGSQVSV
-922 LLDPDSPRIYLPPF
+922 LVDPDTPRIFLPPF
-936 YYYEYNDYESTGTQ
+936 YYYRFNDYESTGAL
-950 PLLDALGLTA
+950 PLLETLGLTE
-960 WPAEVANEDSG
+960 WPAEVANEDCG
-971 PWLTALLNEL
+971 PWLTALLDEL

-990 E
+990 G

>member
-46 VRLVCPFSFLSPV
+46 VRLVCPVSLQSPV
-59 SAYQVAAPSAVQE
+59 SAYQVATPAAVQD
-72 SGSVEYFQY
+72 SGGVTYFQY
-81 VHAGG
+81 VHTSG

-99 PAEIAPVQQE
+99 PAGITTVQQD
-109 TAAADTSRTVTLYM
+109 TAADTSHTVTRYM
-123 PPFVTIW
+123 PPYVMIW

-139 YGLASTLR
+139 YGLVSTLR

-152 REGMCLR
+152 REGMRLR

-187 DERQMDYVLAHEQAH
+187 DERQMDYVLAHEHAH
-202 LHRGDQ
+202 LRRGDHI
-208 VWKPLGYLLLAVH
+208 WKPLGYLLLAVH

-235 RDIEAACDE
+235 RDIETACDE

-296 PSFWMVLAAVLV
+296 PGFWIVLAAVLA

-319 PVGVRGQ
+319 PMGVRGQ
-326 VTFGPQNADQRQTAL
+326 VTYGPQDADRRQTEI
-341 SLSLDDAALDMVVY
+341 SLSLDDAALDMVIY
-355 NEWWDGG
+355 NDWWDSG
-362 QCFSTRQMV
+362 QCISTRQLTA
-371 VTRYDSS
+371 TRYNSS
-378 LILRMEQQEQM
+378 LTIRMEEQEQM

-394 ILETDGKNTAEC
+394 ILEADGGNAAERM
-406 IGHELY
+406 GHELY

-420 VTCDEGTRRSVK
+420 VTCDEGTRRSVQ
-432 AGDRMVLA
+432 AGDQVILA

-450 PSLDCRTLERKPELL
+450 PSLDCRTLERQPELL
-465 EQLDYAI
+465 EQLDYAV
-472 VLRAEFVESD
+472 VLRAEFIKSD
-482 LTSREEILGQ
+482 FTSPEKILGQ
-492 DTDSAHEYLLPSMKW
+492 DTDSTHESMLPVMNW
-507 PIAVEI
+507 PVDVEI
-513 EGIDDPGSVT
+513 KGIDDPGSVT
-523 QDLDGFIKNNQ
+523 QDFDSFIKNNK
-534 WVTHPVEDTAEPE
+534 WVMHPVEDTAAPE
-547 LQSPYIVLHARSG
+547 LQSPYIVLHGLYG
-560 DVLYID
+560 DALYID
-566 SSADYRMLWVT
+566 SSADYTMLWVR
-577 QESGTATAY
+577 QEYGASAY
-586 SGDMTGDEI
+586 SGDMTGREMVE
-595 IDALSGWAWRVK
+595 ALSGWAWRIK
-607 KGISRSR
+607 KGISRSK
-614 ELVPDAETFFTRFI
+614 ELVPDAETFFTRFV

-637 AAQEFGGDQ
+637 GAQEVDGGDQ
-646 MPFFTLMDMLTD
+646 MPFFTLMGMLKD
-658 YVSSHTLTDE
+658 YVNSHALTEE
-668 QYRIL
+668 QYRVL

-683 YASGYGYVLEQAYRR
+683 YSSGYSYVLEQAYRR
-698 DPAAYLR
+698 DPEAYLR

-719 WGEENI
+719 WGEEDI

-736 DQNAMAYPYMT
+736 DQNAMTYPYMT

-838 QELLGLIAQLTGWQ
+838 QDLLGLIAQLTGWQ

-911 LTRGDGSQISV
+911 MTRSDGSQVSV
-922 LLDPDSPRIYLPPF
+922 LVDPDTPRIFLPPF
-936 YYYEYNDYESTGTQ
+936 YYYRYNDYESTGSL
-950 PLLDALGLTA
+950 PLLEALGLTE
-960 WPAEVANEDSG
+960 WPAEVANEDCG
-971 PWLTALLNEL
+971 PWLTALLNKL

-990 E
+990 G

>member
-46 VRLVCPFSFLSPV
+46 VRLVCPVSLQSPV
-59 SAYQVAAPSAVQE
+59 SAYQVATPAAVQD
-72 SGSVEYFQY
+72 SGGVTYFQY
-81 VHAGG
+81 VHTSG
-86 DKPSIQWDMADLR
+86 DKPSIQLDVETIR
-99 PAEIAPVQQE
+99 PAGITPVQQD
-109 TAAADTSRTVTLYM
+109 TAADTSHTVTRYM
-123 PPFVTIW
+123 PPYVMIW

-152 REGMCLR
+152 REGMRLR

-187 DERQMDYVLAHEQAH
+187 GERQMDYVLAHEHAH
-202 LHRGDQ
+202 LRRGDHI
-208 VWKPLGYLLLAVH
+208 WKPLGYLLLAVH

-235 RDIEAACDE
+235 RDIETACDE

-296 PSFWMVLAAVLV
+296 PGFWIVLAAVLA

-319 PVGVRGQ
+319 PMGVRGQ
-326 VTFGPQNADQRQTAL
+326 VTYGPQDADRRQTEI
-341 SLSLDDAALDMVVY
+341 SLSLDDAALDMVIY
-355 NEWWDGG
+355 NDWWDSG
-362 QCFSTRQMV
+362 QCISTRQMTA
-371 VTRYDSS
+371 TRYDSS
-378 LILRMEQQEQM
+378 LTIRMEEQEQM
-389 AGITT
+389 TGITT
-394 ILETDGKNTAEC
+394 VLEADGGNAAERM
-406 IGHELY
+406 GHELY

-420 VTCDEGTRRSVK
+420 VTCDEGTRRSVQ
-432 AGDRMVLA
+432 AGDQMVLA

-450 PSLDCRTLERKPELL
+450 PSLDCRTLERQPELL

-472 VLRAEFVESD
+472 VLRAEFIKSD
-482 LTSREEILGQ
+482 FTSPEEILGQ
-492 DTDSAHEYLLPSMKW
+492 DTDSAHEIMLPVMNW
-507 PIAVEI
+507 PVDVEI
-513 EGIDDPGSVT
+513 KGIDDPGSVT
-523 QDLDGFIKNNQ
+523 QDFDSFIKNNK
-534 WVTHPVEDTAEPE
+534 WVMHPVEDTAAPE
-547 LQSPYIVLHARSG
+547 LQSPYIVLHGLYG
-560 DVLYID
+560 DALYID
-566 SSADYRMLWVT
+566 SSTDYTMLWVR
-577 QESGTATAY
+577 QEYGASAY
-586 SGDMTGDEI
+586 SGDMTGREMVE
-595 IDALSGWAWRVK
+595 ALSGWAWRIK
-607 KGISRSR
+607 KGISRSK
-614 ELVPDAETFFTRFI
+614 ELVPDAETFFTRFV

-637 AAQEFGGDQ
+637 GAQEVDGGDQ
-646 MPFFTLMDMLTD
+646 MPFFTLMGMLKD
-658 YVSSHTLTDE
+658 YVNSHALTDE
-668 QYRIL
+668 QYRVL

-683 YASGYGYVLEQAYRR
+683 YSSGYSYVLEQAYRR
-698 DPAAYLR
+698 DPEAYLR

-719 WGEENI
+719 WGEEDI

-736 DQNAMAYPYMT
+736 DQNAMTYPYMT
-747 VNGGGTVFYMEI
+747 VNGGGTVFYMEVP
-759 SDELAGRIA
+759 DELAARIA

-781 PPQFTNGWGSADHS
+781 PPQFTKGWGSADHS

-911 LTRGDGSQISV
+911 MTRSDGSQVSV
-922 LLDPDSPRIYLPPF
+922 LVDPDTPRIFLPPF
-936 YYYEYNDYESTGTQ
+936 YYYRYNDYESTGSL
-950 PLLDALGLTA
+950 PLLEALGLTE
-960 WPAEVANEDSG
+960 WPAEVANEDCG

-990 E
+990 G

>member
-46 VRLVCPFSFLSPV
+46 VRLVCPVSLQSPV
-59 SAYQVAAPSAVQE
+59 SAYQVATPAAVQD
-72 SGSVEYFQY
+72 SGGVTYFQY
-81 VHAGG
+81 VHTSG
-86 DKPSIQWDMADLR
+86 DKPSIQLDVETIR
-99 PAEIAPVQQE
+99 PAGITPVQQD
-109 TAAADTSRTVTLYM
+109 TAADTSHTVTRYM
-123 PPFVTIW
+123 PPYVMIW

-139 YGLASTLR
+139 YGLVSTLR

-152 REGMCLR
+152 REGMRLR

-187 DERQMDYVLAHEQAH
+187 DERQMDYVLAHEHAH
-202 LHRGDQ
+202 LRRGDHI
-208 VWKPLGYLLLAVH
+208 WKPLGYLLLAVH

-235 RDIEAACDE
+235 RDIETACDE

-296 PSFWMVLAAVLV
+296 PGFWIVLAAVLA

-319 PVGVRGQ
+319 PMGVRGQ
-326 VTFGPQNADQRQTAL
+326 VTYGPQDADRRQTEI
-341 SLSLDDAALDMVVY
+341 SLSLDDAALDMVIY
-355 NEWWDGG
+355 NDWWDSG
-362 QCFSTRQMV
+362 QCISTRQLTA
-371 VTRYDSS
+371 TRYNSS
-378 LILRMEQQEQM
+378 LTIRMEEQEQM

-394 ILETDGKNTAEC
+394 ILEADGGNAAERM
-406 IGHELY
+406 GHELY

-420 VTCDEGTRRSVK
+420 VTCDEGTRRSVQ
-432 AGDRMVLA
+432 AGDQVILA

-450 PSLDCRTLERKPELL
+450 PSLDCRTLERQPELL
-465 EQLDYAI
+465 EQLDYAV
-472 VLRAEFVESD
+472 VLRAEFIKSD
-482 LTSREEILGQ
+482 FTSPEEILGQ
-492 DTDSAHEYLLPSMKW
+492 DTDSAHEIMLPVMNW
-507 PIAVEI
+507 PVDVEI
-513 EGIDDPGSVT
+513 KGIDDPGSVT
-523 QDLDGFIKNNQ
+523 QDFDSFIKNNK
-534 WVTHPVEDTAEPE
+534 WVVHPVEDTAAPE
-547 LQSPYIVLHARSG
+547 LQSPYIVLHGLYG
-560 DVLYID
+560 DALYID
-566 SSADYRMLWVT
+566 SSADYTMLWVR
-577 QESGTATAY
+577 QEYGASAY
-586 SGDMTGDEI
+586 SGDMTGREMVE
-595 IDALSGWAWRVK
+595 ALSGWAWRIK
-607 KGISRSR
+607 KGISRSK
-614 ELVPDAETFFTRFI
+614 ELVPDAETFFTRFV

-637 AAQEFGGDQ
+637 GAQEVDGGDQ
-646 MPFFTLMDMLTD
+646 MPFFTLMGMLKD
-658 YVSSHTLTDE
+658 YVNSHALTEE
-668 QYRIL
+668 QYRVL

-683 YASGYGYVLEQAYRR
+683 YSSGYSYVLEQAYRR
-698 DPAAYLR
+698 DPEAYLR

-719 WGEENI
+719 WGEEDI

-736 DQNAMAYPYMT
+736 DQNAMTYPYMT

-852 TINGRGAFSDLTKA
+852 TINGRDAFSDLTKA

-911 LTRGDGSQISV
+911 MTRSDGSQVSV
-922 LLDPDSPRIYLPPF
+922 LVDPDTPRIFLPPF
-936 YYYEYNDYESTGTQ
+936 YYYRYNDYESTGSL
-950 PLLDALGLTA
+950 PLLEALGLTE
-960 WPAEVANEDSG
+960 WPAEVANEDCG
-971 PWLTALLNEL
+971 PWLTALLNKL

-990 E
+990 G

>member
-46 VRLVCPFSFLSPV
+46 VRLVCPVSLQSPV
-59 SAYQVAAPSAVQE
+59 SAYQVATPAAVQD
-72 SGSVEYFQY
+72 SGGVTYFQY
-81 VHAGG
+81 VHTSG
-86 DKPSIQWDMADLR
+86 DKPSIQLDVETIR
-99 PAEIAPVQQE
+99 PAGITPVQQD
-109 TAAADTSRTVTLYM
+109 TAADTSHTVTRYM
-123 PPFVTIW
+123 PPYVMIW

-139 YGLASTLR
+139 YGLVSTLR

-152 REGMCLR
+152 REGMRLR

-187 DERQMDYVLAHEQAH
+187 DERQMDYVLAHEHAH
-202 LHRGDQ
+202 LRRGDHI
-208 VWKPLGYLLLAVH
+208 WKPLGYLLLAVH

-235 RDIEAACDE
+235 RDIETACDE

-296 PSFWMVLAAVLV
+296 PGFWIVLAAVLA

-319 PVGVRGQ
+319 PMGVRGQ
-326 VTFGPQNADQRQTAL
+326 VTYGPQDADRRQTEI
-341 SLSLDDAALDMVVY
+341 SLSLDDAALDMVIY
-355 NEWWDGG
+355 NDWWDSG
-362 QCFSTRQMV
+362 QCISTRQLTA
-371 VTRYDSS
+371 TRYDSS
-378 LILRMEQQEQM
+378 LTIRMEEQEQM

-394 ILETDGKNTAEC
+394 VLEADGGNAAERMA
-406 IGHELY
+406 HELY

-420 VTCDEGTRRSVK
+420 VTCDEGTRRSVQ
-432 AGDRMVLA
+432 AGDQVILA

-450 PSLDCRTLERKPELL
+450 PSLDCRTLERQPELL
-465 EQLDYAI
+465 EQLDYAV
-472 VLRAEFVESD
+472 VLRAEFIKSD
-482 LTSREEILGQ
+482 FTSPEKILGQ
-492 DTDSAHEYLLPSMKW
+492 DTDSTHESMLPVMNW
-507 PIAVEI
+507 PVDVEI
-513 EGIDDPGSVT
+513 KGIDDPGSVT
-523 QDLDGFIKNNQ
+523 QDFDSFIKNNK
-534 WVTHPVEDTAEPE
+534 WVVHPVEDTAAPE
-547 LQSPYIVLHARSG
+547 LQSPYIVLHGLYG
-560 DVLYID
+560 DALYID
-566 SSADYRMLWVT
+566 SSADYTMLWVR
-577 QESGTATAY
+577 QEYGASAY
-586 SGDMTGDEI
+586 SGDMTGREMVE
-595 IDALSGWAWRVK
+595 ALSGWAWRIK
-607 KGISRSR
+607 KGISRSK
-614 ELVPDAETFFTRFI
+614 ELVPDAETFFTRFV

-637 AAQEFGGDQ
+637 GAQEVDGGDQ
-646 MPFFTLMDMLTD
+646 MPFFTLMGMLKD
-658 YVSSHTLTDE
+658 YVNSHALTEE
-668 QYRIL
+668 QYRVL

-683 YASGYGYVLEQAYRR
+683 YSSGYSYVLEQAYRR
-698 DPAAYLR
+698 DPEAYLR

-719 WGEENI
+719 WGEEDI

-736 DQNAMAYPYMT
+736 DQNAMTYPYMT

-838 QELLGLIAQLTGWQ
+838 QDLLGLIAQLTGWQ

-911 LTRGDGSQISV
+911 MTRSDGSQVSV
-922 LLDPDSPRIYLPPF
+922 LVDPDTPRIFLPPF
-936 YYYEYNDYESTGTQ
+936 YYYRYNDYESTGSL
-950 PLLDALGLTA
+950 PLLEALGLTE
-960 WPAEVANEDSG
+960 WPAEVANEDCG
-971 PWLTALLNEL
+971 PWLTALLNKL

-990 E
+990 G

>member
-46 VRLVCPFSFLSPV
+46 VRLVCPVSLQSPV
-59 SAYQVAAPSAVQE
+59 SAYQVATPAAVQD
-72 SGSVEYFQY
+72 SGGVTYFQY
-81 VHAGG
+81 VHTSG
-86 DKPSIQWDMADLR
+86 DKPSIQLDVETIR
-99 PAEIAPVQQE
+99 PAGITPVQQD
-109 TAAADTSRTVTLYM
+109 TAADTSHTVTRYM
-123 PPFVTIW
+123 PPYVMIW

-139 YGLASTLR
+139 YGLVSTLR

-152 REGMCLR
+152 REGMRLR

-187 DERQMDYVLAHEQAH
+187 DERQMDYVLAHEHAH
-202 LHRGDQ
+202 LRRGDHI
-208 VWKPLGYLLLAVH
+208 WKPLGYLLLAVH

-235 RDIEAACDE
+235 RDIETACDE

-296 PSFWMVLAAVLV
+296 PGFWIVLAAVLA

-319 PVGVRGQ
+319 PMGVRGQ
-326 VTFGPQNADQRQTAL
+326 VTYGPQDADRRQTEI
-341 SLSLDDAALDMVVY
+341 SLSLDDAALDMVIY
-355 NEWWDGG
+355 NDWWDSG
-362 QCFSTRQMV
+362 QCISTRQLTA
-371 VTRYDSS
+371 TRYNSS
-378 LILRMEQQEQM
+378 LTIRMEEQEQM

-394 ILETDGKNTAEC
+394 ILEADGGNAAERM
-406 IGHELY
+406 GHELY

-420 VTCDEGTRRSVK
+420 VTCDEGTRRSVQ
-432 AGDRMVLA
+432 AGDQVILA

-450 PSLDCRTLERKPELL
+450 PSLDCRTLERQPELL
-465 EQLDYAI
+465 EQLDYAV
-472 VLRAEFVESD
+472 VLRAEFIKSD
-482 LTSREEILGQ
+482 FTSPEKILGQ
-492 DTDSAHEYLLPSMKW
+492 DTDSTHESMLPVMNW
-507 PIAVEI
+507 PVDVEI
-513 EGIDDPGSVT
+513 KGIDDPGSVT
-523 QDLDGFIKNNQ
+523 QDFDSFIKNNK
-534 WVTHPVEDTAEPE
+534 WVMHPVEDTAAPE
-547 LQSPYIVLHARSG
+547 LQSPYIVLHGLYG
-560 DVLYID
+560 DALYID
-566 SSADYRMLWVT
+566 SSADYTMLWVR
-577 QESGTATAY
+577 QEYGASAY
-586 SGDMTGDEI
+586 SGDMTGREMVE
-595 IDALSGWAWRVK
+595 ALSGWAWRIK
-607 KGISRSR
+607 KGISRSK
-614 ELVPDAETFFTRFI
+614 ELVPDAETFFTRFV

-637 AAQEFGGDQ
+637 GAQEVDGGDQ
-646 MPFFTLMDMLTD
+646 MPFFTLMGMLKD
-658 YVSSHTLTDE
+658 YVNSHALTEE
-668 QYRIL
+668 QYRVL

-683 YASGYGYVLEQAYRR
+683 YSSGYSYVLEQAYRR
-698 DPAAYLR
+698 DPEAYLR

-719 WGEENI
+719 WGEEDI

-736 DQNAMAYPYMT
+736 DQNAMTYPYMT

-852 TINGRGAFSDLTKA
+852 TINGRDAFSDLTKA

-911 LTRGDGSQISV
+911 MTRSDGSQVSV
-922 LLDPDSPRIYLPPF
+922 LVDPDTPRIFLPPF
-936 YYYEYNDYESTGTQ
+936 YYYRYNDYESTGSL
-950 PLLDALGLTA
+950 PLLEALGLTE
-960 WPAEVANEDSG
+960 WPAEVANEDCG
-971 PWLTALLNEL
+971 PWLTALLNKL

-990 E
+990 G

>member
-46 VRLVCPFSFLSPV
+46 VRLVCPVSLQSPV
-59 SAYQVAAPSAVQE
+59 SAYQVATPAAVQD
-72 SGSVEYFQY
+72 SGGVTYFQY
-81 VHAGG
+81 VHTSG
-86 DKPSIQWDMADLR
+86 DKPSIQLDVETIR
-99 PAEIAPVQQE
+99 PAGITPVQQD
-109 TAAADTSRTVTLYM
+109 TAADTSHTVTRYM
-123 PPFVTIW
+123 PPYVMIW

-139 YGLASTLR
+139 YGLVSTLR

-152 REGMCLR
+152 REGMRLR

-187 DERQMDYVLAHEQAH
+187 DERQMDYVLAHEHAH
-202 LHRGDQ
+202 LRRGDHI
-208 VWKPLGYLLLAVH
+208 WKPLGYLLLAVH

-235 RDIEAACDE
+235 RDIETACDE

-296 PSFWMVLAAVLV
+296 PGFWIVLAAVLA

-319 PVGVRGQ
+319 PMGVRGQ
-326 VTFGPQNADQRQTAL
+326 VTYGPQDADRRQTEI
-341 SLSLDDAALDMVVY
+341 SLSLDDAALDMVIY
-355 NEWWDGG
+355 NDWWDSG
-362 QCFSTRQMV
+362 QCISTRQLTA
-371 VTRYDSS
+371 TRYDSS
-378 LILRMEQQEQM
+378 LTIRMEEQEQM

-394 ILETDGKNTAEC
+394 ILEADGGNAAERM
-406 IGHELY
+406 GHELY

-420 VTCDEGTRRSVK
+420 VTCDEGTRRSVQ
-432 AGDRMVLA
+432 AGDQVILA

-450 PSLDCRTLERKPELL
+450 PSLDCRTLERQPELL
-465 EQLDYAI
+465 EQLDYAV
-472 VLRAEFVESD
+472 VLRAEFIKSD
-482 LTSREEILGQ
+482 FTSPEEILGQ
-492 DTDSAHEYLLPSMKW
+492 DTDSAHEIMLPVMNW
-507 PIAVEI
+507 PVDVEI
-513 EGIDDPGSVT
+513 KGIDDPGSVT
-523 QDLDGFIKNNQ
+523 QDFDSFIKNNK
-534 WVTHPVEDTAEPE
+534 WVVHPVEDTAAPE
-547 LQSPYIVLHARSG
+547 LQSPYIVLHGLYG
-560 DVLYID
+560 DALYID
-566 SSADYRMLWVT
+566 SSADYTMLWVR
-577 QESGTATAY
+577 QEYGASAY
-586 SGDMTGDEI
+586 SGDMTGREMVE
-595 IDALSGWAWRVK
+595 ALSGWAWRIK
-607 KGISRSR
+607 KGISRSK
-614 ELVPDAETFFTRFI
+614 ELVPDAETFFTRFV

-637 AAQEFGGDQ
+637 GAQEVDGGDQ
-646 MPFFTLMDMLTD
+646 MPFFTLMGMLKD
-658 YVSSHTLTDE
+658 YVNSHALTDE
-668 QYRIL
+668 QYRVL

-683 YASGYGYVLEQAYRR
+683 YSSGYSYVLEQAYRR
-698 DPAAYLR
+698 DPEAYLR

-719 WGEENI
+719 WGEEDI

-736 DQNAMAYPYMT
+736 DQNAMTYPYMT

-838 QELLGLIAQLTGWQ
+838 QDLLGLIAQLTGWQ

-911 LTRGDGSQISV
+911 MTRSDGSQVSV
-922 LLDPDSPRIYLPPF
+922 LVDPDTPRIFLPPF
-936 YYYEYNDYESTGTQ
+936 YYYRYNDYESTGSL
-950 PLLDALGLTA
+950 PLLEALGLTE
-960 WPAEVANEDSG
+960 WPAEVANEDCG
-971 PWLTALLNEL
+971 PWLTALLNKL

-990 E
+990 G

>member
-46 VRLVCPFSFLSPV
+46 VRLVCPVSLQSPV
-59 SAYQVAAPSAVQE
+59 SAYQVATPAAVQD
-72 SGSVEYFQY
+72 SGGVTYFQY
-81 VHAGG
+81 VHTSG
-86 DKPSIQWDMADLR
+86 DKPSIQLDVETIR
-99 PAEIAPVQQE
+99 PAGITPVQQD
-109 TAAADTSRTVTLYM
+109 TAADTSHTVTRYM
-123 PPFVTIW
+123 PPYVMIW

-139 YGLASTLR
+139 YGLVSTLR

-152 REGMCLR
+152 REGMRLR

-187 DERQMDYVLAHEQAH
+187 DERQMDYVLAHEHAH
-202 LHRGDQ
+202 LRRGDHI
-208 VWKPLGYLLLAVH
+208 WKPLGYLLLAVH

-235 RDIEAACDE
+235 RDIETACDE

-296 PSFWMVLAAVLV
+296 PGFWIVLAAVLA

-319 PVGVRGQ
+319 PMGVRGQ
-326 VTFGPQNADQRQTAL
+326 VTYGPQDADRRQTEI
-341 SLSLDDAALDMVVY
+341 SLSLDDAALDMVIY
-355 NEWWDGG
+355 NDWWDSG
-362 QCFSTRQMV
+362 QCISTRQLTA
-371 VTRYDSS
+371 TRYDSS
-378 LILRMEQQEQM
+378 LTIRMEEQEQM

-394 ILETDGKNTAEC
+394 VLEADGGNAAERM
-406 IGHELY
+406 GHELY

-420 VTCDEGTRRSVK
+420 VTCDEGTRRSVQ
-432 AGDRMVLA
+432 AGDQVILA

-450 PSLDCRTLERKPELL
+450 PSLDCRTLERQPELL
-465 EQLDYAI
+465 EQLDYAV
-472 VLRAEFVESD
+472 VLRAEFIKSD
-482 LTSREEILGQ
+482 FTSPEEILGQ
-492 DTDSAHEYLLPSMKW
+492 DTDSTHEIMLPVMNW
-507 PIAVEI
+507 PVDVEI
-513 EGIDDPGSVT
+513 KGIDDPGSVT
-523 QDLDGFIKNNQ
+523 QDFDSFIKNNK
-534 WVTHPVEDTAEPE
+534 WVMHPVEDTAAPE
-547 LQSPYIVLHARSG
+547 LQSPYIVLHGLYG

-566 SSADYRMLWVT
+566 SSADYTMLWVR
-577 QESGTATAY
+577 QEYGASAY
-586 SGDMTGDEI
+586 SGDMTGREMVE
-595 IDALSGWAWRVK
+595 ALSGWAWRIK
-607 KGISRSR
+607 KGISRSK
-614 ELVPDAETFFTRFI
+614 ELVPDAETFFTRFV

-637 AAQEFGGDQ
+637 GVQEVDGGDQ
-646 MPFFTLMDMLTD
+646 MPFFTLMGMLKD
-658 YVSSHTLTDE
+658 YVNSHALTEE
-668 QYRIL
+668 QYRVL

-683 YASGYGYVLEQAYRR
+683 YSSGYSYVLEQAYRR
-698 DPAAYLR
+698 DPEAYLR

-719 WGEENI
+719 WGEEDI

-736 DQNAMAYPYMT
+736 DQNAMTYPYMT

-852 TINGRGAFSDLTKA
+852 TINGRDAFSDLTKA

-911 LTRGDGSQISV
+911 MTRSDGSQVSV
-922 LLDPDSPRIYLPPF
+922 LVDPDTPRIFLPPF
-936 YYYEYNDYESTGTQ
+936 YYYRYNDYESTGSL
-950 PLLDALGLTA
+950 PLLEALGLTE
-960 WPAEVANEDSG
+960 WPAEVANEDCG
-971 PWLTALLNEL
+971 PWLTALLNKL

-990 E
+990 G

>member
-46 VRLVCPFSFLSPV
+46 VRLVCPVSLQSPV
-59 SAYQVAAPSAVQE
+59 SAYQVATPAAVQD
-72 SGSVEYFQY
+72 SGGVTYFQY
-81 VHAGG
+81 VHTSG
-86 DKPSIQWDMADLR
+86 DKPSIQLDVETIR
-99 PAEIAPVQQE
+99 PAGITPVQQD
-109 TAAADTSRTVTLYM
+109 TAADTSHTVTRYM
-123 PPFVTIW
+123 PPYVMIW

-139 YGLASTLR
+139 YGLVSTLR

-152 REGMCLR
+152 REGMRLR

-187 DERQMDYVLAHEQAH
+187 DERQMDYVLAHEHAH
-202 LHRGDQ
+202 LRRGDHI
-208 VWKPLGYLLLAVH
+208 WKPLGYLLLAVH

-235 RDIEAACDE
+235 RDIETACDE

-296 PSFWMVLAAVLV
+296 PGFWIVLAAVLA

-319 PVGVRGQ
+319 PMGVRGQ
-326 VTFGPQNADQRQTAL
+326 VTYGPQDADRRQTEI
-341 SLSLDDAALDMVVY
+341 SLSLDDAALDMVIY
-355 NEWWDGG
+355 NDWWDSG
-362 QCFSTRQMV
+362 QCISTRQLTA
-371 VTRYDSS
+371 TRYDSS
-378 LILRMEQQEQM
+378 LTIRMEEQEQM

-394 ILETDGKNTAEC
+394 ILEADGGNAAERM
-406 IGHELY
+406 GHELY

-420 VTCDEGTRRSVK
+420 VTCDEGTRRSVQ
-432 AGDRMVLA
+432 AGDQVILA

-450 PSLDCRTLERKPELL
+450 PSLDCRTLERQPELL
-465 EQLDYAI
+465 EQLDYAV
-472 VLRAEFVESD
+472 VLRAEFIKSD
-482 LTSREEILGQ
+482 FTSPEEILGQ
-492 DTDSAHEYLLPSMKW
+492 DTDSAHEIMLPVMNW
-507 PIAVEI
+507 PVDVEI
-513 EGIDDPGSVT
+513 KGIDDPGSVT
-523 QDLDGFIKNNQ
+523 QDFDSFIKNNK
-534 WVTHPVEDTAEPE
+534 WVMHPVEDTAAPE
-547 LQSPYIVLHARSG
+547 LQSPYIVLHGLYG
-560 DVLYID
+560 DALYID
-566 SSADYRMLWVT
+566 SSADYTMLWVR
-577 QESGTATAY
+577 QEYGASAY
-586 SGDMTGDEI
+586 SGDMTGREMVE
-595 IDALSGWAWRVK
+595 ALSGWAWRIK
-607 KGISRSR
+607 KGISRSK
-614 ELVPDAETFFTRFI
+614 ELVPDAETFFTRFV

-637 AAQEFGGDQ
+637 GAQEVDGGDQ
-646 MPFFTLMDMLTD
+646 MPFFTLMGMLKD
-658 YVSSHTLTDE
+658 YVNSHALTDE
-668 QYRIL
+668 QYRVL

-683 YASGYGYVLEQAYRR
+683 YSSGYSYVLEQAYRR
-698 DPAAYLR
+698 DPEAYLR

-719 WGEENI
+719 WGEEDI

-838 QELLGLIAQLTGWQ
+838 QDLLGLIAQLTGWQ

-911 LTRGDGSQISV
+911 MTRSDGSQVSV
-922 LLDPDSPRIYLPPF
+922 LVDPDTPRIFLPPF
-936 YYYEYNDYESTGTQ
+936 YYYRYNDYESTGSL
-950 PLLDALGLTA
+950 PLLEALGLTE
-960 WPAEVANEDSG
+960 WPAEVANEDCG
-971 PWLTALLNEL
+971 PWLTALLNKL

-990 E
+990 G

>member
-46 VRLVCPFSFLSPV
+46 VRLVCPVSLQSPV
-59 SAYQVAAPSAVQE
+59 SAYQVATPAAVQD
-72 SGSVEYFQY
+72 SGGVTYFQY
-81 VHAGG
+81 VHTSG
-86 DKPSIQWDMADLR
+86 DKPSIQLDVETIR
-99 PAEIAPVQQE
+99 PAGITPVQQD
-109 TAAADTSRTVTLYM
+109 TAADTSHTVTRYM
-123 PPFVTIW
+123 PPYVMIW

-139 YGLASTLR
+139 YGLVSTLR

-152 REGMCLR
+152 REGMRLR

-187 DERQMDYVLAHEQAH
+187 DERQMDYVLAHEHAH
-202 LHRGDQ
+202 LRRGDHI
-208 VWKPLGYLLLAVH
+208 WKPLGYLLLAVH

-235 RDIEAACDE
+235 RDIETACDE

-296 PSFWMVLAAVLV
+296 PGFWIVLAAVLA

-319 PVGVRGQ
+319 PMGVRGQ
-326 VTFGPQNADQRQTAL
+326 VTYGPQDADRRQTEI
-341 SLSLDDAALDMVVY
+341 SLSLDDAALDMVIY
-355 NEWWDGG
+355 NDWWDSG
-362 QCFSTRQMV
+362 QCISTRQLTA
-371 VTRYDSS
+371 TRYDSS
-378 LILRMEQQEQM
+378 LTIRMEEQEQM

-394 ILETDGKNTAEC
+394 VLEADGGNAAERM
-406 IGHELY
+406 GHELY

-420 VTCDEGTRRSVK
+420 VTCDEGTRRSVQ
-432 AGDRMVLA
+432 AGDQVILA

-450 PSLDCRTLERKPELL
+450 PSLDCRTLERQPELL
-465 EQLDYAI
+465 EQLDYAV
-472 VLRAEFVESD
+472 VLRAEFIKSD
-482 LTSREEILGQ
+482 FTSPEEILGQ
-492 DTDSAHEYLLPSMKW
+492 DTDSTHEIMLPVMNW
-507 PIAVEI
+507 PVDVEI
-513 EGIDDPGSVT
+513 KGIDDPGSVT
-523 QDLDGFIKNNQ
+523 QDFDSFIKNNK
-534 WVTHPVEDTAEPE
+534 WVMHPVEDTAAPE
-547 LQSPYIVLHARSG
+547 LQSPYIVLHGLYG
-560 DVLYID
+560 DALYID
-566 SSADYRMLWVT
+566 SSADYTMLWVR
-577 QESGTATAY
+577 QEYGASAY
-586 SGDMTGDEI
+586 SGDMTGREMVE
-595 IDALSGWAWRVK
+595 ALSGWAWRIK
-607 KGISRSR
+607 KGISRSK
-614 ELVPDAETFFTRFI
+614 ELVPDAETFFTRFV

-637 AAQEFGGDQ
+637 GAQEVDGGDQ
-646 MPFFTLMDMLTD
+646 MPFFTLMGMLKD
-658 YVSSHTLTDE
+658 YVNSHALTEE
-668 QYRIL
+668 QYRVL

-683 YASGYGYVLEQAYRR
+683 YSSGYSYVLEQAYRR
-698 DPAAYLR
+698 DPEAYLR

-719 WGEENI
+719 WGEEDI

-736 DQNAMAYPYMT
+736 DQNAMTYPYMT

-911 LTRGDGSQISV
+911 MTRSDGSQVSV
-922 LLDPDSPRIYLPPF
+922 LVDPDTPRIFLPPF
-936 YYYEYNDYESTGTQ
+936 YYYRYNDYESTGSL
-950 PLLDALGLTA
+950 PLLEALGLTE
-960 WPAEVANEDSG
+960 WPAEVANEDCG
-971 PWLTALLNEL
+971 PWLTALLNKL

-990 E
+990 G

>member
-46 VRLVCPFSFLSPV
+46 VRLVCPVSLQSPV
-59 SAYQVAAPSAVQE
+59 SAYQVATPAAVQD
-72 SGSVEYFQY
+72 SGGVTYFQY
-81 VHAGG
+81 VHTSG

-99 PAEIAPVQQE
+99 PAGITTVQQD
-109 TAAADTSRTVTLYM
+109 TAADTSHTVTRYM
-123 PPFVTIW
+123 SPYVMIW

-139 YGLASTLR
+139 YGLVSTLR

-152 REGMCLR
+152 REGMRLR
-159 ENIWLCDAVTSPF
+159 ENNWLCDAVTSPF

-187 DERQMDYVLAHEQAH
+187 DERQMDYVLAHEHAH
-202 LHRGDQ
+202 LRRGDHI
-208 VWKPLGYLLLAVH
+208 WKPLGYLLLAVH

-235 RDIEAACDE
+235 RDIETACDE

-296 PSFWMVLAAVLV
+296 PGFWIVLAAVLA

-319 PVGVRGQ
+319 PMGVRGQ
-326 VTFGPQNADQRQTAL
+326 VTYGPQDADRRQTEI

-378 LILRMEQQEQM
+378 LTLRMEQQEQM

-394 ILETDGKNTAEC
+394 ILETDGKNTAER

-420 VTCDEGTRRSVK
+420 VTCDEGTRRSVQ
-432 AGDRMVLA
+432 AGDQVILA

-482 LTSREEILGQ
+482 LTSREEIVGQ
-492 DTDSAHEYLLPSMKW
+492 DTDSAHEYLLTSMKW

-534 WVTHPVEDTAEPE
+534 WVTYPVEDTAEPE

-566 SSADYRMLWVT
+566 SSADYTMLWVR
-577 QESGTATAY
+577 QEYGASAY
-586 SGDMTGDEI
+586 SGDMTGREMVE
-595 IDALSGWAWRVK
+595 ALSGWAWRIK
-607 KGISRSR
+607 KGISRSK
-614 ELVPDAETFFTRFI
+614 ELVPDAETFFTRFV

-637 AAQEFGGDQ
+637 GAQEVDGGDQ
-646 MPFFTLMDMLTD
+646 MPFFTLMGMLKD
-658 YVSSHTLTDE
+658 YVNSHALTEE
-668 QYRIL
+668 QYRVL

-683 YASGYGYVLEQAYRR
+683 YSSGYSYVLEQAYRR
-698 DPAAYLR
+698 DPEAYLR

-719 WGEENI
+719 WGEEDI

-911 LTRGDGSQISV
+911 MTRSDGSQVSV
-922 LLDPDSPRIYLPPF
+922 LVDPDTPRIFLPPF
-936 YYYEYNDYESTGTQ
+936 YYYRYNDYESTGSL
-950 PLLDALGLTA
+950 PLLEALGLTE
-960 WPAEVANEDSG
+960 WPAEVANEDCG
-971 PWLTALLNEL
+971 PWLTALLNKL

-990 E
+990 G

>member
-7 KLANMSVAAGWLIL
+7 KLANMSMAAGWLIL

-46 VRLVCPFSFLSPV
+46 VRLVCPFSFPSPV
-59 SAYQVAAPSAVQE
+59 SAYQVAAPAAVQE
-72 SGSVEYFQY
+72 SGGVEYFQY

-99 PAEIAPVQQE
+99 PAEITPVQQE
-109 TAAADTSRTVTLYM
+109 TAADTSRTVTLYM
-123 PPFVTIW
+123 PPFVTVW

-139 YGLASTLR
+139 YGLVSTLR
-147 LRYRV
+147 LRFRV
-152 REGMCLR
+152 REGMRLR

-187 DERQMDYVLAHEQAH
+187 DEGQMDYVLAHERAH
-202 LHRGDQ
+202 LRRGDHI
-208 VWKPLGYLLLAVH
+208 WKPLGYLLLAVH

-235 RDIEAACDE
+235 RDIETACDE

-296 PSFWMVLAAVLV
+296 PGFWILLAAVLA
-308 CIVVAVCFLTD
+308 CIAVAVCFLTD
-319 PVGVRGQ
+319 PMGVRGQ
-326 VTFGPQNADQRQTAL
+326 VTFGPQDADQRQTEVA
-341 SLSLDDAALDMVVY
+341 LSLDDAALDMVIY

-362 QCFSTRQMV
+362 QCLSTRQLTA
-371 VTRYDSS
+371 TRYDSS
-378 LILRMEQQEQM
+378 LTIRMEEQEQM

-394 ILETDGKNTAEC
+394 ILETDGGAGES

-420 VTCDEGTRRSVK
+420 ITCDESTRRSVK
-432 AGDRMVLA
+432 EGDQLVLA

-472 VLRAEFVESD
+472 VLRAEFIKSD
-482 LTSREEILGQ
+482 FTSPEEILGQ
-492 DTDSAHEYLLPSMKW
+492 DTDSAHEIMLPIINW
-507 PIAVEI
+507 PVEVEI

-523 QDLDGFIKNNQ
+523 QDFDSFVKNNK
-534 WVTHPVEDTAEPE
+534 WVMHTVEDTAAPE
-547 LQSPYIVLHARSG
+547 LQSPYIVIHARYG
-560 DVLYID
+560 GVLYID
-566 SSADYRMLWVT
+566 SSADNTILWVT
-577 QESGTATAY
+577 QEPGAATAY
-586 SGDMTGDEI
+586 SCDMTGREMVE
-595 IDALSGWAWRVK
+595 ALSGWAWRVK
-607 KGISRSR
+607 KGISRSK
-614 ELVPDAETFFTRFI
+614 ELVPDAETFFTRFV

-637 AAQEFGGDQ
+637 GAQGVDGGDQ
-646 MPFFTLMDMLTD
+646 MPFFTLMSMLKD
-658 YVSSHTLTDE
+658 YVNSHALTDE
-668 QYRIL
+668 QYRVL

-683 YASGYGYVLEQAYRR
+683 LTSSYGSVLEQAYQR
-698 DPAAYLR
+698 DPEAYLR

-719 WGEENI
+719 WGEEVS
-725 LPRPAELRWSA
+725 LPRPAEVRWSE
-736 DQNAMAYPYMT
+736 DQSSMTYPYMS

-759 SDELAGRIA
+759 PDDLAARIT

-773 NVKLGGFE
+773 NVKLGGFDS
-781 PPQFTNGWGSADHS
+781 PQFTNGWGSADHS

-838 QELLGLIAQLTGWQ
+838 QELLNLIAQLTGWQ
-852 TINGRGAFSDLTKA
+852 TINGREAFHDLTKA
-866 ELIYNDRVLHTVT
+866 ELIYNGKVLHTVT

-911 LTRGDGSQISV
+911 MTRSDGSQVSV
-922 LLDPDSPRIYLPPF
+922 LVDPDTPRIFLPPF
-936 YYYEYNDYESTGTQ
+936 YYYRYNDYESTGSL
-950 PLLDALGLTA
+950 PLLEALGLTE
-960 WPAEVANEDSG
+960 WPAEVANEDCG

-981 VPLPGADSA
+981 VPLPGADHA
-990 E
+990 G

>member
-46 VRLVCPFSFLSPV
+46 VRLVCPVSLQSPV
-59 SAYQVAAPSAVQE
+59 SAYQVATPAAVQD
-72 SGSVEYFQY
+72 SGGVTYFQY
-81 VHAGG
+81 VHTSG

-99 PAEIAPVQQE
+99 PAGITPVQQD
-109 TAAADTSRTVTLYM
+109 TAADTSHTVTRYM
-123 PPFVTIW
+123 PPYVMIW

-152 REGMCLR
+152 REGMRLR

-187 DERQMDYVLAHEQAH
+187 DERQMDYVLAHEHAH
-202 LHRGDQ
+202 LQRGDHI
-208 VWKPLGYLLLAVH
+208 WKPLGYLLLAVH

-235 RDIEAACDE
+235 RDIETACDE

-296 PSFWMVLAAVLV
+296 PGFWIVLAAVLA

-319 PVGVRGQ
+319 PMGVRGQ
-326 VTFGPQNADQRQTAL
+326 VTYGPQDADRRETEI
-341 SLSLDDAALDMVVY
+341 SLSLDDAALDMVIY
-355 NEWWDGG
+355 NDWWDSG
-362 QCFSTRQMV
+362 QCISTRQMTA
-371 VTRYDSS
+371 TRYDSS
-378 LILRMEQQEQM
+378 LTIRMEEQEQM
-389 AGITT
+389 TGITT
-394 ILETDGKNTAEC
+394 VLEADGGNAAERM
-406 IGHELY
+406 GHELY

-420 VTCDEGTRRSVK
+420 VTCDEGTRRSVQ
-432 AGDRMVLA
+432 AGDQVILA

-450 PSLDCRTLERKPELL
+450 PSLDCRTLERQPELL

-472 VLRAEFVESD
+472 VLRAEFIKSD
-482 LTSREEILGQ
+482 FTSPEEILGQ
-492 DTDSAHEYLLPSMKW
+492 DTDSTHEIMLPVMNW
-507 PIAVEI
+507 PVDVEI
-513 EGIDDPGSVT
+513 KGIDDPGSVT
-523 QDLDGFIKNNQ
+523 QDFDNFIKNNK
-534 WVTHPVEDTAEPE
+534 WVMHPVEDTAAPE
-547 LQSPYIVLHARSG
+547 LQSPYIVLRGLYG
-560 DVLYID
+560 DALYID
-566 SSADYRMLWVT
+566 SSADYTMLWVR
-577 QESGTATAY
+577 QEYGASAY
-586 SGDMTGDEI
+586 SGDMTGREMVE
-595 IDALSGWAWRVK
+595 ALSGWAWRIK
-607 KGISRSR
+607 KGISRSK
-614 ELVPDAETFFTRFI
+614 ELVPDAETFFTRFV

-637 AAQEFGGDQ
+637 GAQEVDGGDQ
-646 MPFFTLMDMLTD
+646 MPFFTLMGMLKD
-658 YVSSHTLTDE
+658 YVNSHALTDE
-668 QYRIL
+668 QYRVL

-683 YASGYGYVLEQAYRR
+683 YSSGYSYVLEQAYRR
-698 DPAAYLR
+698 DPQAYLR

-719 WGEENI
+719 WGEEDI

-736 DQNAMAYPYMT
+736 DQNAMTYPYMT

-759 SDELAGRIA
+759 PDEMAGRIA

-911 LTRGDGSQISV
+911 MTRSDGSQVSV
-922 LLDPDSPRIYLPPF
+922 LVDPDTPRIFLPPF
-936 YYYEYNDYESTGTQ
+936 YYYRYNDYESTGSL
-950 PLLDALGLTA
+950 PLLEALGLTE
-960 WPAEVANEDSG
+960 WPAEVANEDCG

-990 E
+990 G

>member
-46 VRLVCPFSFLSPV
+46 VRLVCPVSLQSPV
-59 SAYQVAAPSAVQE
+59 SAYQVATPAAVQD
-72 SGSVEYFQY
+72 SGGVTYFQY
-81 VHAGG
+81 VHASG
-86 DKPSIQWDMADLR
+86 DKPSIQLDVETIR
-99 PAEIAPVQQE
+99 PAGITPVQQD
-109 TAAADTSRTVTLYM
+109 TAADTSHTVTRYM
-123 PPFVTIW
+123 PPYVMIW

-139 YGLASTLR
+139 YGLVSTLR

-152 REGMCLR
+152 REGMRLR

-187 DERQMDYVLAHEQAH
+187 DERQMDYVLAHEHAH
-202 LHRGDQ
+202 LRRGDHI
-208 VWKPLGYLLLAVH
+208 WKPLGYLLLAVH

-235 RDIEAACDE
+235 RDIETACDE

-296 PSFWMVLAAVLV
+296 PGFWIVLAAVLA

-319 PVGVRGQ
+319 PMGVRGQ
-326 VTFGPQNADQRQTAL
+326 VTYGPQDADRRQTEI
-341 SLSLDDAALDMVVY
+341 SLSLDDAALDMVIY
-355 NEWWDGG
+355 NEWWDSG
-362 QCFSTRQMV
+362 QCISTRQLT

-378 LILRMEQQEQM
+378 LTIRMEEQEQM

-394 ILETDGKNTAEC
+394 ILEADGGNAAERM
-406 IGHELY
+406 GHELY

-420 VTCDEGTRRSVK
+420 VTCDEGTRRSVQ
-432 AGDRMVLA
+432 AGDQMVLA

-450 PSLDCRTLERKPELL
+450 PSLDCRTLERQPELL
-465 EQLDYAI
+465 EQLDYAV
-472 VLRAEFVESD
+472 VLRAEFIKSD
-482 LTSREEILGQ
+482 FTSPEEILGH
-492 DTDSAHEYLLPSMKW
+492 DTDNAQEIMLPVMNW
-507 PIAVEI
+507 PVDVEI
-513 EGIDDPGSVT
+513 KGIDDPGSVT
-523 QDLDGFIKNNQ
+523 QDFDSFIKNNK
-534 WVTHPVEDTAEPE
+534 WVMHPVEDTAAPE
-547 LQSPYIVLHARSG
+547 LQSPYIVLHGLYG
-560 DVLYID
+560 DALYID
-566 SSADYRMLWVT
+566 SSADYTMLWVR
-577 QESGTATAY
+577 QEYGASAY
-586 SGDMTGDEI
+586 SGDMTGREMVE
-595 IDALSGWAWRVK
+595 ALSGWAWRIK
-607 KGISRSR
+607 KGISRSK
-614 ELVPDAETFFTRFI
+614 ELVPDAETFFTRFV

-637 AAQEFGGDQ
+637 GAQEVDGGDQ
-646 MPFFTLMDMLTD
+646 MPFFTLMGMLKD
-658 YVSSHTLTDE
+658 YVNSHALTEE
-668 QYRIL
+668 QYRVL

-683 YASGYGYVLEQAYRR
+683 YSSGYSYVLEQAYRR
-698 DPAAYLR
+698 DPEAYLR

-719 WGEENI
+719 WGEEDI

-736 DQNAMAYPYMT
+736 DQNAMTYPYMT

-759 SDELAGRIA
+759 PDELAARIA

-911 LTRGDGSQISV
+911 MTRSDGSQVSV
-922 LLDPDSPRIYLPPF
+922 LVDPDTPRIFLPPF
-936 YYYEYNDYESTGTQ
+936 YYYRYNDYESTGAL
-950 PLLDALGLTA
+950 PLLEALGLTE
-960 WPAEVANEDSG
+960 WPAEVANEDCG
-971 PWLTALLNEL
+971 PWLTALLNKL

-990 E
+990 G

>member
-46 VRLVCPFSFLSPV
+46 VRLVCPFSFPSPV
-59 SAYQVAAPSAVQE
+59 SAYQVAAPAAVQD
-72 SGSVEYFQY
+72 SGGVEYFQY
-81 VHAGG
+81 VHTGG

-99 PAEIAPVQQE
+99 PAEITPVQQE
-109 TAAADTSRTVTLYM
+109 TAADASRTVTLYM
-123 PPFVTIW
+123 PPFVTVW

-139 YGLASTLR
+139 YGLVSTLR
-147 LRYRV
+147 LRFRV
-152 REGMCLR
+152 REGMRLR

-187 DERQMDYVLAHEQAH
+187 DEGQMDYVLAHERAH
-202 LHRGDQ
+202 LQRGDHI
-208 VWKPLGYLLLAVH
+208 WKPLGYLLLAVH

-235 RDIEAACDE
+235 RDIETACDE

-263 TCSQGRRMVL
+263 MCSQGRRMVL

-296 PSFWMVLAAVLV
+296 PGFWIVLAAVLA

-319 PVGVRGQ
+319 PVGVRGR
-326 VTFGPQNADQRQTAL
+326 VTFGPQDADRRQTEVA
-341 SLSLDDAALDMVVY
+341 LSLDDAALDMVIY

-362 QCFSTRQMV
+362 QCLSTQQLTA
-371 VTRYDSS
+371 TRYDSS
-378 LILRMEQQEQM
+378 LTIRMEEQEQM

-394 ILETDGKNTAEC
+394 ILETDGGAGES

-412 GPPQEMRF
+412 GLSQGMRF
-420 VTCDEGTRRSVK
+420 VTCAEGTRRSVK
-432 AGDRMVLA
+432 AGDQLVLA

-450 PSLDCRTLERKPELL
+450 PALDCRTLERKPELL
-465 EQLDYAI
+465 EQLDYAV

-482 LTSREEILGQ
+482 LTPPEEQ
-492 DTDSAHEYLLPSMKW
+492 DTTGSTDKTPLPAMNW

-523 QDLDGFIKNNQ
+523 QNFDRFIHDNQ
-534 WVTHPVEDTAEPE
+534 WTVQPVEDAAEPE
-547 LQSPYIVLHARSG
+547 PQSPYIVIYGRYA
-560 DVLYID
+560 DTLYID
-566 SSADYRMLWVT
+566 PTVDYMLWVT
-577 QESGTATAY
+577 QKPGTVFRI
-586 SGDMTGDEI
+586 SGDMTGEEMVET
-595 IDALSGWAWRVK
+595 LSGWAWRIK
-607 KGISRSR
+607 KGISRSE
-614 ELVPDAETFFTRFI
+614 ELVPDAETFFTRFV

-637 AAQEFGGDQ
+637 GAQEVDGGDQ
-646 MPFFTLMDMLTD
+646 MPFFTLMGMLTG
-658 YVSSHTLTDE
+658 YVNSHALTDE
-668 QYRIL
+668 QYRVL

-683 YASGYGYVLEQAYRR
+683 YSSGYSYVLEQAYRR
-698 DPAAYLR
+698 DPEAYLR

-719 WGEENI
+719 WGEEGI
-725 LPRPAELRWSA
+725 LPQPSAVRWSA
-736 DQNAMAYPYMT
+736 DQNAMTYPYMT

-759 SDELAGRIA
+759 PDELAARIA

-852 TINGRGAFSDLTKA
+852 TINGRETFHDLTKA

-911 LTRGDGSQISV
+911 MTRSDGSTVSV
-922 LLDPDSPRIYLPPF
+922 LVDPDTPRIFLPPF
-936 YYYEYNDYESTGTQ
+936 YYYRYNDYEATGTQ
-950 PLLDALGLTA
+950 PLLEALGLTE
-960 WPAEVANEDSG
+960 WPAEVANEDCG
-971 PWLTALLNEL
+971 TWLTALLDEL
-981 VPLPGADSA
+981 VPLPGADRA
-990 E
+990 G

>member
-34 RWITCLL
+34 QWITCLL

-46 VRLVCPFSFLSPV
+46 VRLVCPVSLQSPV
-59 SAYQVAAPSAVQE
+59 SAYQVATPAAVQD
-72 SGSVEYFQY
+72 SGGVTYFQY
-81 VHAGG
+81 VHTSG

-99 PAEIAPVQQE
+99 PAGITTVQQD
-109 TAAADTSRTVTLYM
+109 TAADTSHTVTRYM
-123 PPFVTIW
+123 SPYVMIW

-139 YGLASTLR
+139 YGLVSTLR

-152 REGMCLR
+152 REGMRLR

-187 DERQMDYVLAHEQAH
+187 DERQMDYVLAHEHAH
-202 LHRGDQ
+202 LRRGDHI
-208 VWKPLGYLLLAVH
+208 WKPLGYLLLAVH

-235 RDIEAACDE
+235 RDIETACDE

-296 PSFWMVLAAVLV
+296 PGFWIVLAAVLA

-319 PVGVRGQ
+319 PMGVRGQ
-326 VTFGPQNADQRQTAL
+326 VTYGPQDADRRQTEI

-378 LILRMEQQEQM
+378 LTLRMEQQEQM

-394 ILETDGKNTAEC
+394 ILETDGKNTAER

-420 VTCDEGTRRSVK
+420 VTCDEGTRRSVQ
-432 AGDRMVLA
+432 AGDQVILA

-482 LTSREEILGQ
+482 LTSREEIVGQ
-492 DTDSAHEYLLPSMKW
+492 DTDSAHEYLLTSMKW

-566 SSADYRMLWVT
+566 SSADYTMLWVR
-577 QESGTATAY
+577 QEYGASAY
-586 SGDMTGDEI
+586 SGDMTGREMVE
-595 IDALSGWAWRVK
+595 ALSGWAWRIK
-607 KGISRSR
+607 KGISRSK
-614 ELVPDAETFFTRFI
+614 ELVPDAETFFTRFV

-637 AAQEFGGDQ
+637 GAQEVDGGDQ
-646 MPFFTLMDMLTD
+646 MPFFTLMGMLKD
-658 YVSSHTLTDE
+658 YVNSHALTEE
-668 QYRIL
+668 QYRVL

-683 YASGYGYVLEQAYRR
+683 YSSGYSYVLEQAYRR
-698 DPAAYLR
+698 DPEAYLR

-719 WGEENI
+719 WGEEDI

-911 LTRGDGSQISV
+911 MTRSDGSQVSV
-922 LLDPDSPRIYLPPF
+922 LVDPDTPRIFLPPF
-936 YYYEYNDYESTGTQ
+936 YYYRYNDYESTGSL
-950 PLLDALGLTA
+950 PLLEALGLTE
-960 WPAEVANEDSG
+960 WPAEVANEDCG
-971 PWLTALLNEL
+971 PWLTALLNKL

-990 E
+990 G

>member
-46 VRLVCPFSFLSPV
+46 VRLVCPASLQSPV
-59 SAYQVAAPSAVQE
+59 SAYQVATPAAVQD
-72 SGSVEYFQY
+72 SGGVTYFQY
-81 VHAGG
+81 VHTSG
-86 DKPSIQWDMADLR
+86 DKPSIQLDVETIR
-99 PAEIAPVQQE
+99 PAGITPVQQD
-109 TAAADTSRTVTLYM
+109 TAADTSHTVTRYM
-123 PPFVTIW
+123 PPYVMIW

-139 YGLASTLR
+139 YGLVSTLR

-152 REGMCLR
+152 REGMRLR

-187 DERQMDYVLAHEQAH
+187 DERQMDYVLAHEHAH
-202 LHRGDQ
+202 LRRGDHI
-208 VWKPLGYLLLAVH
+208 WKPLGYLLLAVH

-235 RDIEAACDE
+235 RDIETACDE

-296 PSFWMVLAAVLV
+296 PGFWIVLAAVLA

-319 PVGVRGQ
+319 PMGVRGQ
-326 VTFGPQNADQRQTAL
+326 VTYGLQDADRRQTEI

-378 LILRMEQQEQM
+378 LTIRMEEQEQM

-394 ILETDGKNTAEC
+394 VLEADGGNAAERM
-406 IGHELY
+406 GHELY

-420 VTCDEGTRRSVK
+420 VTCDEGTRRSVQ
-432 AGDRMVLA
+432 AGDQVILA

-450 PSLDCRTLERKPELL
+450 PSLDCRTLERQPELL
-465 EQLDYAI
+465 EQLDYAV

-482 LTSREEILGQ
+482 LTSREEIVGQ
-492 DTDSAHEYLLPSMKW
+492 DTDSAHEYLLTSMKW

-586 SGDMTGDEI
+586 SGDMTGREMVE
-595 IDALSGWAWRVK
+595 ALSGWAWRVK

-646 MPFFTLMDMLTD
+646 MPFFALMDMLKD
-658 YVSSHTLTDE
+658 YVNSHALTEE
-668 QYRIL
+668 QYRVL

-683 YASGYGYVLEQAYRR
+683 YSSGYSYVLEQAYRR
-698 DPAAYLR
+698 DPEAYLR

-838 QELLGLIAQLTGWQ
+838 QDLLGLIAQLTGWQ

-911 LTRGDGSQISV
+911 MTRSDGSQVSV
-922 LLDPDSPRIYLPPF
+922 LVDPDTPRIFLPPF
-936 YYYEYNDYESTGTQ
+936 YYYRYNDYESTGSL
-950 PLLDALGLTA
+950 PLLEALGLTE
-960 WPAEVANEDSG
+960 WPAEVANEDCG
-971 PWLTALLNEL
+971 PWLTALLNKL

-990 E
+990 G

>member
-46 VRLVCPFSFLSPV
+46 VRLVCPVSLQSPV
-59 SAYQVAAPSAVQE
+59 SAYQVATPAAVQD
-72 SGSVEYFQY
+72 SGGVTYFQY
-81 VHAGG
+81 VHTSG
-86 DKPSIQWDMADLR
+86 DKPSIQLDVETIR
-99 PAEIAPVQQE
+99 PAGITPVQQD
-109 TAAADTSRTVTLYM
+109 TAADTSHTVTRYM
-123 PPFVTIW
+123 PPYVMIW

-139 YGLASTLR
+139 YGLVSTLR

-152 REGMCLR
+152 REGMRLR

-187 DERQMDYVLAHEQAH
+187 DERQMDYVLAHEHAH
-202 LHRGDQ
+202 LRRGDHI
-208 VWKPLGYLLLAVH
+208 WKPLGYLLLAVH

-235 RDIEAACDE
+235 RDIETACDE

-296 PSFWMVLAAVLV
+296 PGFWIVLAAVLA

-319 PVGVRGQ
+319 PMGVRGQ
-326 VTFGPQNADQRQTAL
+326 VTYGPQDADRRQTEI
-341 SLSLDDAALDMVVY
+341 SLSLDDAALDMVIY
-355 NEWWDGG
+355 NDWWDSG
-362 QCFSTRQMV
+362 QCISTRQLTA
-371 VTRYDSS
+371 TRYDSS
-378 LILRMEQQEQM
+378 LTIRMEEQEQM

-394 ILETDGKNTAEC
+394 VLEADGGNAAERM
-406 IGHELY
+406 GHELY

-420 VTCDEGTRRSVK
+420 VTCDEGTRRSVQ
-432 AGDRMVLA
+432 AGDQVILA

-450 PSLDCRTLERKPELL
+450 PSLDCRTLERQPELL
-465 EQLDYAI
+465 EQLDYAV
-472 VLRAEFVESD
+472 VLRAEFIKSD
-482 LTSREEILGQ
+482 FTSPEEILGQ
-492 DTDSAHEYLLPSMKW
+492 DTDSAHEIMLPVMNW
-507 PIAVEI
+507 PVDVEI
-513 EGIDDPGSVT
+513 KGIDDPGSVT
-523 QDLDGFIKNNQ
+523 QDFDSFIKNNK
-534 WVTHPVEDTAEPE
+534 WVVHPVEDTAAPE
-547 LQSPYIVLHARSG
+547 LQSPYIVLHGLYG
-560 DVLYID
+560 DALYID
-566 SSADYRMLWVT
+566 SSADYTMLWVR
-577 QESGTATAY
+577 QEYGASAY
-586 SGDMTGDEI
+586 SGDMTGREMVE
-595 IDALSGWAWRVK
+595 ALSGWAWRIK
-607 KGISRSR
+607 KGISRSK
-614 ELVPDAETFFTRFI
+614 ELVPDAETFFTRFV

-637 AAQEFGGDQ
+637 GAQEVDGGDQ
-646 MPFFTLMDMLTD
+646 MPFFALMGMLKD
-658 YVSSHTLTDE
+658 YVNSHALTDE
-668 QYRIL
+668 QYRVL

-683 YASGYGYVLEQAYRR
+683 YSSGYSYVLEQAYRR
-698 DPAAYLR
+698 DPEAYLR

-719 WGEENI
+719 WGEEDI

-838 QELLGLIAQLTGWQ
+838 QDLLGLIAQLTGWQ

-879 DSDHLRQLQNLLQ
+879 DSDHLWQLQNLLQ

-911 LTRGDGSQISV
+911 MTRSDGSQVSV
-922 LLDPDSPRIYLPPF
+922 LVDPDTPRIFLPPF
-936 YYYEYNDYESTGTQ
+936 YYYRYNDYESTGSL
-950 PLLDALGLTA
+950 PLLEALGLTE
-960 WPAEVANEDSG
+960 WPAEVANEDCG
-971 PWLTALLNEL
+971 PWLTALLNKL

-990 E
+990 G

>member
-46 VRLVCPFSFLSPV
+46 VRLVCPVSLQSPV
-59 SAYQVAAPSAVQE
+59 SAYQVATPAAVQD
-72 SGSVEYFQY
+72 SGGVTYFQY
-81 VHAGG
+81 VHTSG

-99 PAEIAPVQQE
+99 PAGITPVQQD
-109 TAAADTSRTVTLYM
+109 TAADTSHTVTRYM
-123 PPFVTIW
+123 PPYVMIW

-152 REGMCLR
+152 REGMRLR

-187 DERQMDYVLAHEQAH
+187 DERQMDYVLAHEHAH
-202 LHRGDQ
+202 LRRGDHI
-208 VWKPLGYLLLAVH
+208 WKPLGYLLLAVH

-235 RDIEAACDE
+235 RDIETACDE

-296 PSFWMVLAAVLV
+296 PGFWIVLAAVLA

-319 PVGVRGQ
+319 PMGVRGQ
-326 VTFGPQNADQRQTAL
+326 VTYGPQDADRRETEI
-341 SLSLDDAALDMVVY
+341 SLSLDDAALDMVIY
-355 NEWWDGG
+355 NDWWDSG
-362 QCFSTRQMV
+362 QCISTRQLTA
-371 VTRYDSS
+371 TRYDSS
-378 LILRMEQQEQM
+378 LTIRMEEQEQM

-394 ILETDGKNTAEC
+394 ILEADGGNAAERM
-406 IGHELY
+406 GHELY

-420 VTCDEGTRRSVK
+420 VTCDEGTRRSVQ
-432 AGDRMVLA
+432 AGDQVILA

-450 PSLDCRTLERKPELL
+450 PSLDCRTLERQPELL

-472 VLRAEFVESD
+472 VLRAEFIKSD
-482 LTSREEILGQ
+482 FTSPEEILGQ
-492 DTDSAHEYLLPSMKW
+492 DTDSTHEIMLPVMNW
-507 PIAVEI
+507 PVDVEI
-513 EGIDDPGSVT
+513 KGIDDPGSVT
-523 QDLDGFIKNNQ
+523 QDFDNFIKNNK
-534 WVTHPVEDTAEPE
+534 WVMHPVEDTAAPE
-547 LQSPYIVLHARSG
+547 LQSPYIVLRGLYG
-560 DVLYID
+560 DALYID
-566 SSADYRMLWVT
+566 SSADYTMLWVR
-577 QESGTATAY
+577 QEYGASAY
-586 SGDMTGDEI
+586 SGDMTGREMVE
-595 IDALSGWAWRVK
+595 ALSGWAWRIK
-607 KGISRSR
+607 KGISRSK
-614 ELVPDAETFFTRFI
+614 ELVPDAETFFTRFV

-637 AAQEFGGDQ
+637 GAQEVDGGDQ
-646 MPFFTLMDMLTD
+646 MPFFTLMGMLKD
-658 YVSSHTLTDE
+658 YVNSHALTDE
-668 QYRIL
+668 QYRVL

-683 YASGYGYVLEQAYRR
+683 YSSGYSYVLEQAYRR
-698 DPAAYLR
+698 DPQAYLR

-719 WGEENI
+719 WGEEDI

-736 DQNAMAYPYMT
+736 DQNAMTYPYMT

-911 LTRGDGSQISV
+911 MTRSDGSQVSV
-922 LLDPDSPRIYLPPF
+922 LVDPDTPRIFLPPF
-936 YYYEYNDYESTGTQ
+936 YYYRYNDYESTGSL
-950 PLLDALGLTA
+950 PLLEALGLTE
-960 WPAEVANEDSG
+960 WPAEVANEDCG
-971 PWLTALLNEL
+971 PWLTALLNKL

-990 E
+990 G

>member
-46 VRLVCPFSFLSPV
+46 VRLVCPVSLQSPV
-59 SAYQVAAPSAVQE
+59 SAYQVATPAAVQD
-72 SGSVEYFQY
+72 SGGVTYFQY
-81 VHAGG
+81 VHTSG
-86 DKPSIQWDMADLR
+86 DKPSIQLDVETIR
-99 PAEIAPVQQE
+99 PAGITPVQQD
-109 TAAADTSRTVTLYM
+109 TAADTSHTVTRYM
-123 PPFVTIW
+123 PPYVMIW

-139 YGLASTLR
+139 YGLVSTLR

-152 REGMCLR
+152 REGMRLR

-187 DERQMDYVLAHEQAH
+187 DERQMDYVLAHEHAH
-202 LHRGDQ
+202 LRRGDHI
-208 VWKPLGYLLLAVH
+208 WKPLGYLLLAVH

-235 RDIEAACDE
+235 RDIETACDE

-296 PSFWMVLAAVLV
+296 PGFWIVLAAVLA

-319 PVGVRGQ
+319 PMGVRGQ
-326 VTFGPQNADQRQTAL
+326 VTYGPQDADRRQTEI
-341 SLSLDDAALDMVVY
+341 SLSLDDAALDMVIY
-355 NEWWDGG
+355 NDWWDSG
-362 QCFSTRQMV
+362 QCISTRQLTA
-371 VTRYDSS
+371 TRYDSS
-378 LILRMEQQEQM
+378 LTIRMEEQEQM

-394 ILETDGKNTAEC
+394 ILEADGGNAAERM
-406 IGHELY
+406 GHELY

-420 VTCDEGTRRSVK
+420 VTCDEGTRRSVQ
-432 AGDRMVLA
+432 AGDQVILA

-450 PSLDCRTLERKPELL
+450 PSLDCRTLERQPELL
-465 EQLDYAI
+465 EQLDYAV
-472 VLRAEFVESD
+472 VLRAEFIKSD
-482 LTSREEILGQ
+482 FTSPEEILGQ
-492 DTDSAHEYLLPSMKW
+492 DTDSAHEIMLPVMNW
-507 PIAVEI
+507 PVDVEI
-513 EGIDDPGSVT
+513 KGIDDPGSVT
-523 QDLDGFIKNNQ
+523 QDFDSFIKNNK
-534 WVTHPVEDTAEPE
+534 WVVHPVEDTAAPE
-547 LQSPYIVLHARSG
+547 LQSPYIVLHGLYG
-560 DVLYID
+560 DALYID
-566 SSADYRMLWVT
+566 SSADYTMLWVR
-577 QESGTATAY
+577 QKYGASAY
-586 SGDMTGDEI
+586 SGDMTGREMVE
-595 IDALSGWAWRVK
+595 ALSGWAWRIK
-607 KGISRSR
+607 KGISRSK
-614 ELVPDAETFFTRFI
+614 ELVPDAETFFTRFV

-637 AAQEFGGDQ
+637 GAQEVDGGDQ
-646 MPFFTLMDMLTD
+646 MPFFTLMDMLKD
-658 YVSSHTLTDE
+658 YVNSHALTEE
-668 QYRIL
+668 QYRVL

-683 YASGYGYVLEQAYRR
+683 YSSGYSYVLEQAYRR
-698 DPAAYLR
+698 DPEAYLR

-736 DQNAMAYPYMT
+736 DQNAMTYPYMT

-838 QELLGLIAQLTGWQ
+838 QDLLGLIAQLTGWQ

-866 ELIYNDRVLHTVT
+866 ELIYNDQVLHTVT

-911 LTRGDGSQISV
+911 MTRSDGSQVSV
-922 LLDPDSPRIYLPPF
+922 LVDPDTPRIFLPPF
-936 YYYEYNDYESTGTQ
+936 YYYRYNDYESTGSL
-950 PLLDALGLTA
+950 PLLEALGLTE
-960 WPAEVANEDSG
+960 WPAEVANEDCG
-971 PWLTALLNEL
+971 PWLTALLNKL

-990 E
+990 G

>member
-46 VRLVCPFSFLSPV
+46 VRLVCPVSLQSPV
-59 SAYQVAAPSAVQE
+59 SAYQVATPAAVQD
-72 SGSVEYFQY
+72 SGGVTYFQY
-81 VHAGG
+81 VHTSG
-86 DKPSIQWDMADLR
+86 DKPSIQLDVETIR
-99 PAEIAPVQQE
+99 PAGITPVQQD
-109 TAAADTSRTVTLYM
+109 TAADTSHTVTRYM
-123 PPFVTIW
+123 PPYVMIW

-139 YGLASTLR
+139 YGLVSTLR

-152 REGMCLR
+152 REGMRLR

-187 DERQMDYVLAHEQAH
+187 DERQMDYVLAHEHAH
-202 LHRGDQ
+202 LRRGDHI
-208 VWKPLGYLLLAVH
+208 WKPLGYLLLAVH

-235 RDIEAACDE
+235 RDIETACDE

-296 PSFWMVLAAVLV
+296 PGFWIVLAAVLA

-319 PVGVRGQ
+319 PMGVRGQ
-326 VTFGPQNADQRQTAL
+326 VTYGPQDADRRQTEI
-341 SLSLDDAALDMVVY
+341 SLSLDDAALDMVIY
-355 NEWWDGG
+355 NDWWDSG
-362 QCFSTRQMV
+362 QCISTRQLTA
-371 VTRYDSS
+371 TRYNSS
-378 LILRMEQQEQM
+378 LTIRMEEQEQM

-394 ILETDGKNTAEC
+394 ILEADGGNAAERM
-406 IGHELY
+406 GHELY

-420 VTCDEGTRRSVK
+420 VTCDEGTRRSVQ
-432 AGDRMVLA
+432 AGDQVILA

-450 PSLDCRTLERKPELL
+450 PSLDCRTLERQPELL
-465 EQLDYAI
+465 EQLDYAV
-472 VLRAEFVESD
+472 VLRAEFIKSD
-482 LTSREEILGQ
+482 FTSPEKILGQ
-492 DTDSAHEYLLPSMKW
+492 DTDSTHESMLPVMNW
-507 PIAVEI
+507 PVDVEI
-513 EGIDDPGSVT
+513 KGIDDPGSVT
-523 QDLDGFIKNNQ
+523 QDFDSFIKNNK
-534 WVTHPVEDTAEPE
+534 WVMHPVEDTAAPE
-547 LQSPYIVLHARSG
+547 LQSPYIVLHGLYG
-560 DVLYID
+560 DALYID
-566 SSADYRMLWVT
+566 SSADYTMLWVR
-577 QESGTATAY
+577 QEYGASAY
-586 SGDMTGDEI
+586 SGDMTGREMVE
-595 IDALSGWAWRVK
+595 ALSGWAWRIK
-607 KGISRSR
+607 KGISRSK
-614 ELVPDAETFFTRFI
+614 ELVPDAETFFTRFV

-637 AAQEFGGDQ
+637 GAQEVDGGDQ
-646 MPFFTLMDMLTD
+646 MPFFTLMGMLKD
-658 YVSSHTLTDE
+658 YVNSHALTDE
-668 QYRIL
+668 QYRVL

-683 YASGYGYVLEQAYRR
+683 YSSGYSYVLEQAYRH
-698 DPAAYLR
+698 DPEAYLR

-719 WGEENI
+719 WGEEDI

-736 DQNAMAYPYMT
+736 DQNAMTYPYMT

-852 TINGRGAFSDLTKA
+852 TINGRDAFSDLTKA

-911 LTRGDGSQISV
+911 MTCSDGSQVSV
-922 LLDPDSPRIYLPPF
+922 LVDPDTPRIFLPPF
-936 YYYEYNDYESTGTQ
+936 YYYRYNDYESTGSL
-950 PLLDALGLTA
+950 PLLEALGLTE
-960 WPAEVANEDSG
+960 WPAEVANEDCG
-971 PWLTALLNEL
+971 PWLTALLNKL

-990 E
+990 G

>member
-46 VRLVCPFSFLSPV
+46 VRLVCPVSLQSPV
-59 SAYQVAAPSAVQE
+59 SAYQVATPAAVQD
-72 SGSVEYFQY
+72 SGGVTYFQY
-81 VHAGG
+81 VHTSG

-99 PAEIAPVQQE
+99 PAGITTVQQD
-109 TAAADTSRTVTLYM
+109 TAADTSHTVTRYM
-123 PPFVTIW
+123 PPYVMIW

-139 YGLASTLR
+139 YGLVSTLR

-152 REGMCLR
+152 REGMRLR

-187 DERQMDYVLAHEQAH
+187 DERQMDYVLAHEHAH
-202 LHRGDQ
+202 LRRGDHI
-208 VWKPLGYLLLAVH
+208 WKPLGYLLLAVH

-235 RDIEAACDE
+235 RDIETACDE

-296 PSFWMVLAAVLV
+296 PGFWIVLAAVLA

-319 PVGVRGQ
+319 PMGVRGQ
-326 VTFGPQNADQRQTAL
+326 VTYGPQDADRRQTEI
-341 SLSLDDAALDMVVY
+341 SLSLDDAALDMVIY
-355 NEWWDGG
+355 NDWWDSG
-362 QCFSTRQMV
+362 QCISTRQLTA
-371 VTRYDSS
+371 TRYDSS
-378 LILRMEQQEQM
+378 LTIRMEEQEQM

-394 ILETDGKNTAEC
+394 VLEADGGNAAERM
-406 IGHELY
+406 GHELY

-420 VTCDEGTRRSVK
+420 VTCDEGTRRSVQ
-432 AGDRMVLA
+432 AGDQVILA

-450 PSLDCRTLERKPELL
+450 PSLDCRTLERQPELL
-465 EQLDYAI
+465 EQLDYAV
-472 VLRAEFVESD
+472 VLRAEFIKSD
-482 LTSREEILGQ
+482 FTSPEEILGQ
-492 DTDSAHEYLLPSMKW
+492 DTDSTHEIMLPVMNW
-507 PIAVEI
+507 PVDVEI
-513 EGIDDPGSVT
+513 KGIDDPGSVT
-523 QDLDGFIKNNQ
+523 QDFDSFIKNNK
-534 WVTHPVEDTAEPE
+534 WVVHPVEDTAAPE
-547 LQSPYIVLHARSG
+547 LQSPYIVLHGLYG
-560 DVLYID
+560 DALYID
-566 SSADYRMLWVT
+566 SSADYTMLWVR
-577 QESGTATAY
+577 QEYGASAY
-586 SGDMTGDEI
+586 SGDMTGREMVE
-595 IDALSGWAWRVK
+595 ALSGWAWRIK
-607 KGISRSR
+607 KGISRSK
-614 ELVPDAETFFTRFI
+614 ELVPDAETFFTRFV

-637 AAQEFGGDQ
+637 GAQEVDGGDQ
-646 MPFFTLMDMLTD
+646 MPFFALMGMLKD
-658 YVSSHTLTDE
+658 YVNSHALTEE
-668 QYRIL
+668 QYRVL

-683 YASGYGYVLEQAYRR
+683 YSSGYSYVLEQAYRR
-698 DPAAYLR
+698 DPEAYLR

-719 WGEENI
+719 WGEEDI

-736 DQNAMAYPYMT
+736 DQNAMTYPYMT

-817 GDGGVWGLS
+817 GDGGVWGLR

-911 LTRGDGSQISV
+911 MTRSDGSQVSV
-922 LLDPDSPRIYLPPF
+922 LVDPDTPRIFLPPF
-936 YYYEYNDYESTGTQ
+936 YYYRYNDYESTGSL
-950 PLLDALGLTA
+950 PLLEALGLTE
-960 WPAEVANEDSG
+960 WPAEVANEDCG

-990 E
+990 G

>member
-46 VRLVCPFSFLSPV
+46 VRLVCPVSLQSPV
-59 SAYQVAAPSAVQE
+59 SAYQVATPAAVQD
-72 SGSVEYFQY
+72 SGGVTYFQY
-81 VHAGG
+81 VHTSG
-86 DKPSIQWDMADLR
+86 DKPSIQLDVETIR
-99 PAEIAPVQQE
+99 PAGITPVQQD
-109 TAAADTSRTVTLYM
+109 TAADTSHTVTRYM
-123 PPFVTIW
+123 PPYVMIW

-139 YGLASTLR
+139 YGLVSTLR

-152 REGMCLR
+152 REGMRLR

-187 DERQMDYVLAHEQAH
+187 DERQMDYVLAHEHAH
-202 LHRGDQ
+202 LRRGDHI
-208 VWKPLGYLLLAVH
+208 WKPLGYLLLAVH

-235 RDIEAACDE
+235 RDIETACDE

-296 PSFWMVLAAVLV
+296 PGFWIVLAAVLA

-319 PVGVRGQ
+319 PMGVRGQ
-326 VTFGPQNADQRQTAL
+326 VTYGPQDADRRQTEI

-378 LILRMEQQEQM
+378 LTLRMEQQEQM

-394 ILETDGKNTAEC
+394 VLEADGKNTAER

-450 PSLDCRTLERKPELL
+450 PSLDCRTLERQPELL
-465 EQLDYAI
+465 EQLDYAV
-472 VLRAEFVESD
+472 VLRAEFIKSD
-482 LTSREEILGQ
+482 FTPPEEILGQ
-492 DTDSAHEYLLPSMKW
+492 DTDSAHEIMLPVMNW
-507 PIAVEI
+507 PVDVEI
-513 EGIDDPGSVT
+513 KGIDDPGSVT
-523 QDLDGFIKNNQ
+523 QDFDSFIKNNK
-534 WVTHPVEDTAEPE
+534 WVVHPVEDTAAPE
-547 LQSPYIVLHARSG
+547 LQSPYIVLHGLYG
-560 DVLYID
+560 DALYID
-566 SSADYRMLWVT
+566 SSADYTMLWVR
-577 QESGTATAY
+577 QEYGASAY
-586 SGDMTGDEI
+586 SGDMTGREMVE
-595 IDALSGWAWRVK
+595 ALSGWAWRIK
-607 KGISRSR
+607 KGISRSK
-614 ELVPDAETFFTRFI
+614 ELVPDAETFFTRFV

-637 AAQEFGGDQ
+637 GAQEVDGGDQ
-646 MPFFTLMDMLTD
+646 MPFFTLMGMLKD
-658 YVSSHTLTDE
+658 YVNSHALTEE
-668 QYRIL
+668 QYRVL

-683 YASGYGYVLEQAYRR
+683 YSSGYSYVLEQAYRR
-698 DPAAYLR
+698 DPEAYLR

-719 WGEENI
+719 WGEEDI

-736 DQNAMAYPYMT
+736 DQNAMTYPYMT

-781 PPQFTNGWGSADHS
+781 PPQCTNGWGSADHS

-879 DSDHLRQLQNLLQ
+879 DSDHLQQLQNLLQ

-911 LTRGDGSQISV
+911 MTRSDGSQVSV
-922 LLDPDSPRIYLPPF
+922 LVDPDTPRIFLPPF
-936 YYYEYNDYESTGTQ
+936 YYYRYNDYESTGSL
-950 PLLDALGLTA
+950 PLLEALGLTE
-960 WPAEVANEDSG
+960 WPAEVANEDCG
-971 PWLTALLNEL
+971 PWLTALLNKL

-990 E
+990 G

>member
-46 VRLVCPFSFLSPV
+46 VRMVCPVSMQSPV
-59 SAYQVAAPSAVQE
+59 SAYQVATPAAVQD
-72 SGSVEYFQY
+72 SGGVTYFQY
-81 VHAGG
+81 VHTSG
-86 DKPSIQWDMADLR
+86 DKPSIQLDVETIR
-99 PAEIAPVQQE
+99 PAGITPVQQD
-109 TAAADTSRTVTLYM
+109 TAADTSHTVTRYM
-123 PPFVTIW
+123 PPYVMIW

-139 YGLASTLR
+139 YGLVSTLR

-152 REGMCLR
+152 REGMRLR

-187 DERQMDYVLAHEQAH
+187 DERQMDYVLAHEHAH
-202 LHRGDQ
+202 LRRGDHI
-208 VWKPLGYLLLAVH
+208 WKPLGYLLLAVH

-235 RDIEAACDE
+235 RDIETACDE

-296 PSFWMVLAAVLV
+296 PGFWIVLAAVLA

-319 PVGVRGQ
+319 PMGVRGQ
-326 VTFGPQNADQRQTAL
+326 VTYGPQDADRRQTEI

-378 LILRMEQQEQM
+378 LTLRMEQQEQM

-394 ILETDGKNTAEC
+394 VLEADGKNTAER

-450 PSLDCRTLERKPELL
+450 PSLDCRTLERQPELL
-465 EQLDYAI
+465 EQLDYAV
-472 VLRAEFVESD
+472 VLRAEFIKSD
-482 LTSREEILGQ
+482 FTPPEEILGQ
-492 DTDSAHEYLLPSMKW
+492 DTDSAHEIMLPVMNW
-507 PIAVEI
+507 PVDVEI
-513 EGIDDPGSVT
+513 KGIDDPGSVT
-523 QDLDGFIKNNQ
+523 QDFDSFIKNNK
-534 WVTHPVEDTAEPE
+534 WVVHPVEDTAAPE
-547 LQSPYIVLHARSG
+547 LQSPYIVLHGLYG
-560 DVLYID
+560 DALYID
-566 SSADYRMLWVT
+566 SSADYTMLWVR
-577 QESGTATAY
+577 QEYGASAY
-586 SGDMTGDEI
+586 SGDMTGREMVE
-595 IDALSGWAWRVK
+595 ALSGWAWRIK
-607 KGISRSR
+607 KGISRSK
-614 ELVPDAETFFTRFI
+614 ELVPDAETFFTRFV

-637 AAQEFGGDQ
+637 GAQEVDGGDQ
-646 MPFFTLMDMLTD
+646 MPFFTLMGMLKD
-658 YVSSHTLTDE
+658 YVNSHALTEE
-668 QYRIL
+668 QYRVL

-683 YASGYGYVLEQAYRR
+683 YSSGYSYVLEQAYRR
-698 DPAAYLR
+698 DPEAYLR

-719 WGEENI
+719 WGEEDI

-736 DQNAMAYPYMT
+736 DQNAMTYPYMT

-879 DSDHLRQLQNLLQ
+879 DSDHLQQLQNLLQ

-911 LTRGDGSQISV
+911 MTRSDGSQVSV
-922 LLDPDSPRIYLPPF
+922 LVDPDTPRIFLPPF
-936 YYYEYNDYESTGTQ
+936 YYYRYNDYESTGSL
-950 PLLDALGLTA
+950 PLLEALGLTE
-960 WPAEVANEDSG
+960 WPAEVANEDCG
-971 PWLTALLNEL
+971 PWLTALLNKL

-990 E
+990 G

>member
-46 VRLVCPFSFLSPV
+46 VRLVCPVSLQSPV
-59 SAYQVAAPSAVQE
+59 SAYQVATPAAVQD
-72 SGSVEYFQY
+72 SGGVTYFQY
-81 VHAGG
+81 VHTSG
-86 DKPSIQWDMADLR
+86 DKPSIQLDVETIR
-99 PAEIAPVQQE
+99 PAGITPVQQD
-109 TAAADTSRTVTLYM
+109 TAADTSHTVTRYM
-123 PPFVTIW
+123 PPYVMIW

-139 YGLASTLR
+139 YGLVSTLR

-152 REGMCLR
+152 REGMRLR

-187 DERQMDYVLAHEQAH
+187 DERQMDYVLAHEHAH
-202 LHRGDQ
+202 LRRGDHI
-208 VWKPLGYLLLAVH
+208 WKPLGYLLLAVH

-235 RDIEAACDE
+235 RDIETACDE

-296 PSFWMVLAAVLV
+296 PGFWIVLAAVLA

-319 PVGVRGQ
+319 PMGVRGQ
-326 VTFGPQNADQRQTAL
+326 VTYGPQDADRRQTEI
-341 SLSLDDAALDMVVY
+341 SLSLDDAALDMVIY
-355 NEWWDGG
+355 NDWWDSG
-362 QCFSTRQMV
+362 QCISTRQLTA
-371 VTRYDSS
+371 TRYNSS
-378 LILRMEQQEQM
+378 LTIRMEEQEQM

-394 ILETDGKNTAEC
+394 ILEADGGNAAERM
-406 IGHELY
+406 GHELY

-472 VLRAEFVESD
+472 VLRAEFIKSD
-482 LTSREEILGQ
+482 FTSPEEILGQ
-492 DTDSAHEYLLPSMKW
+492 DTDSAHEIMLPVMNW
-507 PIAVEI
+507 PVDVEI
-513 EGIDDPGSVT
+513 KGIDDPGSVT
-523 QDLDGFIKNNQ
+523 QDFDSFIKNNK
-534 WVTHPVEDTAEPE
+534 WVMHPVEDTAAPE
-547 LQSPYIVLHARSG
+547 LQSPYIVLHGLYG
-560 DVLYID
+560 DALYID
-566 SSADYRMLWVT
+566 SSADYTMLWVR
-577 QESGTATAY
+577 QEYGASAY
-586 SGDMTGDEI
+586 SGDMTGREMVE
-595 IDALSGWAWRVK
+595 ALSGWAWRIK
-607 KGISRSR
+607 KGISRSK
-614 ELVPDAETFFTRFI
+614 ELVPDAETFFTRFV

-637 AAQEFGGDQ
+637 GAQEVDGGDQ
-646 MPFFTLMDMLTD
+646 MPFFTLMGMLKD
-658 YVSSHTLTDE
+658 YVNSHALTDE
-668 QYRIL
+668 QYRVL

-683 YASGYGYVLEQAYRR
+683 YSSGYSYVLEQAYRR
-698 DPAAYLR
+698 DPEAYLR

-719 WGEENI
+719 WGEEDI

-879 DSDHLRQLQNLLQ
+879 DSDHLQQLQNLLQ

-911 LTRGDGSQISV
+911 MTRSDGSQVSV
-922 LLDPDSPRIYLPPF
+922 LVDPDTPRIFLPPF
-936 YYYEYNDYESTGTQ
+936 YYYRYNDYESTGSL
-950 PLLDALGLTA
+950 PLLEALGLTE
-960 WPAEVANEDSG
+960 WPAEVANEDCG
-971 PWLTALLNEL
+971 PWLTALLNKL

-990 E
+990 G